1 MKKRIFASLLA
12 LVMAFSLLPVSA
24 MAASSTDL
32 DADVPELAKLG
43 DTYIQRRTPQQNEQG
58 GVKNSTISVPA
69 QNYSLVTNEPGTY
82 QRLPMAGN
90 NYAIYTPTN
99 YAVPATANVTV
110 SEEGIIGNCSF
121 TLGRKLYNGRYYPCL
136 QFDYKALQEGTV
148 TVTLHYYYNYA
159 LQNTVNGTVWWKEDA
174 TFTVTVG
181 EQVKPTGKPVVSNFT
196 DEISLKCIDNSAH
209 DASADFD
216 DSSVTGGYSFGDIIN
231 NDGANALFPIDEF
244 PWMCV
249 MTFNTR
255 AYLDAYN
262 SVLSTRYD
270 THYLAENQD
279 AEKTFTFYSRGNKKW
294 SYDSKALP
302 VVINI
307 THVEP
312 TPKPDVPDTPNGD
325 QIIEDLGDA
334 VKDAVKVECVNETG
348 AHSAKTYDLTAGGI
362 GSITKP
368 TKNSAGKYTVNVT
381 IEADEYVKQYS
392 TYTGVSHNLK
402 TGAASSQTIALTYN
416 AANNKWEA
424 TGTAPYVT
432 FEVEHEET
440 PAKPNVNEIYKGGYS
455 DLDGNP
461 YVGEGG
467 SKEFAVILECNKDT
481 KHIYGFN
488 SLGLVDGGY
497 TLGNV
502 EPNTGANKTDYPY
515 TCTMTV
521 DYTKYME
528 QANKDIQEKHPADGE
543 HEIVGTETTREIVW
557 YYNRASKSWSVL
569 AENDRAPIVIPVTC
583 EKAPDEDMLETAVEN
598 AVLYVDCETVNSHG
612 QQAIALDGYDKTTV
626 TTRPYTVAR
635 AGDKTATVT
644 ITDQQAYA
652 DQYKPDGA
660 AHTYDSEN
668 RSNRNTFTME
678 WKKGADGWNWYLK
691 GEPALIMTKCTPKP
705 TDDDVKKALDG
716 LEKGVQVTCVTEK
729 NNHGSETYAVKLG
742 LPKNWELGGET
753 NWNGHIGYEVEA
765 PTSSFVNL
773 FISKH
778 GTHTVKDGMPE
789 TLRWVIYW
797 DGSSWKAAAN
807 GNPAEIEVEHVNAPD
822 TYQVTVKNSA
832 ATNSGAGFYE
842 ADKTVTIYAGSRSN
856 YTFIGWTTS
865 SGVTFADAS
874 KADTTFKMPAKAV
887 EVTANWKY
895 TGSDSDNDKD
905 DDYTLKYV
913 TNGGKVISSETKSR
927 SWVKDYEDLPTPTRS
942 GYRFE
947 GWYYDTR
954 LTDKVTDDVKV
965 NKTVVTLYARWSSS
979 ETPGMLND
987 EDHFAYVQ
995 GYSDGNVH
1003 PYGLISRAETT
1014 TIFFRLLTDEVRDDN
1029 LLTSNTY
1036 TDVTNDYWAN
1046 TAISTMTGLGIVQGR
1061 SATTFDPKAPITRAQ
1076 FAAICARFDTGVSSG
1091 SRTFSD
1097 ISGHWAEKYIERAAE
1112 LGWIQG
1118 FADGTFR
1125 PDTYITRAQAMTM
1138 INRVLNRTP
1147 EDEEDLLEGM
1157 KVWPD
1162 CNPGDWFYLAVQ
1174 EATNSHDYKD
1184 RGGEVWTKLTRD
1196 PDWTRYER

>member
-1 MKKRIFASLLA
+1 MKRRILSSLMA
-12 LVMAFSLLPVSA
+12 LVLVFGLLPVSA
-24 MAASSTDL
+24 MAKASNWGADRPKSEIKSGYQIRNGETKSPSTNFILGNGDGQL
-32 DADVPELAKLG
+32 RTMPTGSENGQSFNASAYCGVTAVSSDPDVVEVKNYEIGTWRSSDSWNGKDCLQVNVGLKKAGSATVTITYYYTFSANANPFTNQNALWFKGTCYYTVKVIDPDEKPDKPTASDIERFRNYVNTTSSSKG
-43 DTYIQRRTPQQNEQG
+43 AVYMWCDTYDHHAWFDYVTEVEDAYTLG
-58 GVKNSTISVPA
+58 EVVKNDGSVLSAST
-69 QNYSLVTNEPGTY
+69 
-82 QRLPMAGN
+82 
-90 NYAIYTPTN
+90 
-99 YAVPATANVTV
+99 
-110 SEEGIIGNCSF
+110 
-121 TLGRKLYNGRYYPCL
+121 YP
-136 QFDYKALQEGTV
+136 
-148 TVTLHYYYNYA
+148 
-159 LQNTVNGTVWWKEDA
+159 W
-174 TFTVTVG
+174 
-181 EQVKPTGKPVVSNFT
+181 
-196 DEISLKCIDNSAH
+196 I
-209 DASADFD
+209 
-216 DSSVTGGYSFGDIIN
+216 
-231 NDGANALFPIDEF
+231 
-244 PWMCV
+244 CV
-249 MTFNTR
+249 MTLDANK
-255 AYLDAYN
+255 YLAAYN
-262 SVLSTRYD
+262 SGLGVQCG
-270 THYLAENQD
+270 THYLKDGQD
-279 AEKTFTFYSRGNKKW
+279 ATETATWYYNVELSKW
-294 SYDSKALP
+294 QYRSADAP
-302 VVINI
+302 VYIDI
-307 THVEP
+307 THTAP
-312 TPKPDVPDTPNGD
+312 TPKPDVPNTPNGD
-325 QIIEDLGDA
+325 QIITDLGNA
-334 VKDAVKVECVNETG
+334 VKDAVKVECANETG
-348 AHSAKTYDLTAGGI
+348 AHPTRTYDLTAGDI
-362 GSITKP
+362 GSITAP
-368 TKNSAGKYTVNVT
+368 AKNSDGKYTVNVT
-381 IEADEYVKQYS
+381 IKADEYVKQYS
-392 TYTGVSHNLK
+392 TDTGVSHNLK

-416 AANNKWEA
+416 AAGGKWKA
-424 TGTAPYVT
+424 TGPAPYVT
-432 FEVEHEET
+432 FKVEHEGI
-440 PAKPNVNEIYKGGYS
+440 PAKPDVDTIYKDEYL
-455 DLDGNP
+455 DPDGNP

-467 SKEFAVILECNKDT
+467 SKEFAVILKCNKVT

-497 TLGNV
+497 TLGDVVDN
-502 EPNTGANKTDYPY
+502 EDENTKTAYPY

-521 DYTKYME
+521 DYTKYVD
-528 QANKDIQEKHPADGE
+528 QANRDYQGEDGE
-543 HEIVGTETTREIVW
+543 HEIVAGTKTTREIVW
-557 YYNRASKSWSVL
+557 YYNRASKSWIVL

-583 EKAPDEDMLETAVEN
+583 EKAPDEGMLETAVEN
-598 AVLYVDCETVNSHG
+598 AKLYVDCETVNSHG
-612 QQAIALDGYDKTTV
+612 QQEIALNGYDKTTV

-635 AGDKTATVT
+635 TDKTATVT
-644 ITDQQAYA
+644 ITKPQAYA
-652 DQYKPDGA
+652 DQYKPDG
-660 AHTYDSEN
+660 HIYDSEN
-668 RSNRNTFTME
+668 RNNRDTFTME
-678 WKKGADGWNWYLK
+678 WKKGEGGWNWYLK

-705 TDDDVKKALDG
+705 TEDDVKTALG
-716 LEKGVQVTCVTEK
+716 KLEKGVQVTCVTKK

-753 NWNGHIGYEVEA
+753 NWNGHIGYEVET

-778 GTHTVKDGMPE
+778 GTHTVKVGMPE
-789 TLRWVIYW
+789 MLRWVIYW
-797 DGSSWKAAAN
+797 DGSSWKAAAHD
-807 GNPAEIEVEHVNAPD
+807 NPAAIEVEHVNAPD
-822 TYQVTVKNSA
+822 TYQVTVKNST

-842 ADKTVTIYAGSRSN
+842 ADKTVTIHAGSRSN

-865 SGVTFADAS
+865 SGVTFANAA

-887 EVTANWKY
+887 EVTANWRY

-927 SWVKDYEDLPTPTRS
+927 SWVKDYEDLPTPIRS

-1147 EDEEDLLEGM
+1147 EDEEDLLKGM

>member
-1 MKKRIFASLLA
+1 MKRRILSSLMA
-12 LVMAFSLLPVSA
+12 LVLVFGLLPVST
-24 MAASSTDL
+24 MAASV
-32 DADVPELAKLG
+32 DATIVRTSLG
-43 DTYIQRRTPQQNEQG
+43 DAVLEKGTPRSSSYLRNINVG
-58 GVKNSTISVPA
+58 SIDK
-69 QNYSLVTNEPGTY
+69 VTNEPGLW
-82 QRLPMAGN
+82 QRLPRNTLVG
-90 NYAIYTPTN
+90 YGTVTPVN
-99 YAVPATANVTV
+99 YAVPKTGSVEV
-110 SEEGIIGNCSF
+110 SNPGVIGNCSF
-121 TLGRKLYNGRYYPCL
+121 SLEYWTGGGYTNVPCL
-136 QFDYKALQEGTV
+136 QFNYKALEVGTTKV
-148 TVTLHYYYNYA
+148 TVTYYYNYG
-159 LQNTVNGTVWWKEDA
+159 LINIPDGRTWYKETA

-196 DEISLKCIDNSAH
+196 DEISLKCIDDSAH

-216 DSSVTGGYSFGDIIN
+216 DRSVTGGYSFGDIIN

-262 SVLSTRYD
+262 SVLSSNYG

-302 VVINI
+302 VVIDI

-312 TPKPDVPDTPNGD
+312 TPEPDVPNKPNGD
-325 QIIEDLGDA
+325 QIIADLGDA
-334 VKDAVKVECVNETG
+334 VKGAVKVECVNKTG
-348 AHSAKTYDLTAGGI
+348 THSAKTYDLTAGDI
-362 GSITKP
+362 GSITEP
-368 TKNSAGKYTVNVT
+368 TKNSDDKYTVNVT

-392 TYTGVSHNLK
+392 TDTGVSHNLK
-402 TGAASSQTIALTYN
+402 TGAASSQTITLTYN
-416 AANNKWEA
+416 ATDGKWEA

-432 FEVEHEET
+432 FKVEHEGI
-440 PAKPNVNEIYKGGYS
+440 PAKPDVDTIYKDEY
-455 DLDGNP
+455 LDPDGHP

-467 SKEFAVILECNKDT
+467 SEKFAVILECNKVT

-497 TLGNV
+497 TLGDV

-521 DYTKYME
+521 YYTKYME

-543 HEIVGTETTREIVW
+543 HEIVAGTEMTREIVW
-557 YYNRASKSWSVL
+557 YYNRTSKWSVL

-583 EKAPDEDMLETAVEN
+583 EKDPDVDKLETAVEN
-598 AVLYVDCETVNSHG
+598 AELYVDCETVDSHG
-612 QQAIALDGYDKTTV
+612 RQAIALNGYNKTTV
-626 TTRPYTVAR
+626 TTKPYTVAR
-635 AGDKTATVT
+635 TDKTATVI

-660 AHTYDSEN
+660 AHTYDREN
-668 RSNRNTFTME
+668 PSNHDRFTME
-678 WKKGADGWNWYLK
+678 WKKGEGGWNWYLK
-691 GEPALIMTKCTPKP
+691 GEPALIMTKCTPVP
-705 TDDDVKKALDG
+705 TEDDVKKALDG
-716 LEKGVQVTCVTEK
+716 LEKGVRVTCVTEK

-742 LPKNWELGGET
+742 LPENWRLGEET

-765 PTSSFVNL
+765 PTSSFVKL

-797 DGSSWKAAAN
+797 DGSSWKAAAH

-822 TYQVTVKNSA
+822 TYQVTVKNST

-842 ADKTVTIYAGSRSN
+842 ADKTVTIHAGSRSN

-865 SGVTFADAS
+865 SGVTFADAA

>member
-1 MKKRIFASLLA
+1 MKRRILSSLMA
-12 LVMAFSLLPVSA
+12 LVLVFGLLPVSA
-24 MAASSTDL
+24 MAASV
-32 DADVPELAKLG
+32 DATIVRTSLG
-43 DTYIQRRTPQQNEQG
+43 DAVLEKGTPRSSSYLRNINVG
-58 GVKNSTISVPA
+58 SIDK
-69 QNYSLVTNEPGTY
+69 VTNEPGLW
-82 QRLPMAGN
+82 QRLPRNTLVG
-90 NYAIYTPTN
+90 YGTVTPVN
-99 YAVPATANVTV
+99 YAVPKTGSVEV
-110 SEEGIIGNCSF
+110 SNPGVIGNCSF
-121 TLGRKLYNGRYYPCL
+121 SLEYWTGGGYTNVPCL
-136 QFDYKALQEGTV
+136 QFNYKALEVGTTKV
-148 TVTLHYYYNYA
+148 TVTYYYNYG
-159 LQNTVNGTVWWKEDA
+159 LINIPNGRTWYKETA

-196 DEISLKCIDNSAH
+196 DEISLKCIDDSAH

-216 DSSVTGGYSFGDIIN
+216 DSSVTEGYSFGDIIN

-262 SVLSTRYD
+262 SVLSSNYG

-294 SYDSKALP
+294 SYDSEALP
-302 VVINI
+302 VVIDI

-312 TPKPDVPDTPNGD
+312 TPGTVPEKPDADN
-325 QIIEDLGDA
+325 L
-334 VKDAVKVECVNETG
+334 
-348 AHSAKTYDLTAGGI
+348 YR
-362 GSITKP
+362 
-368 TKNSAGKYTVNVT
+368 GKYVDSEGNVY
-381 IEADEYVKQYS
+381 E
-392 TYTGVSHNLK
+392 N
-402 TGAASSQTIALTYN
+402 
-416 AANNKWEA
+416 A
-424 TGTAPYVT
+424 TGIT
-432 FEVEHEET
+432 
-440 PAKPNVNEIYKGGYS
+440 
-455 DLDGNP
+455 D
-461 YVGEGG
+461 
-467 SKEFAVILECNKDT
+467 FAVVLQCERVTND
-481 KHIYGFN
+481 HIYGFRN
-488 SLGLVDGGY
+488 LSLVPDGY
-497 TLGNV
+497 TLGDVVDN
-502 EPNTGANKTDYPY
+502 EEENTKTAYPY

-521 DYTKYME
+521 DYTKYVD
-528 QANKDIQEKHPADGE
+528 QANRDYQGEDGE
-543 HEIVGTETTREIVW
+543 HEIVAGTKTTREIVW
-557 YYNRASKSWSVL
+557 YYNRASKSWIVL

-583 EKAPDEDMLETAVEN
+583 EKAPDADMLETAVEN
-598 AVLYVDCETVNSHG
+598 AKLYVDCETVDSHNR
-612 QQAIALDGYDKTTV
+612 QAIALNGYDKATV
-626 TTRPYTVAR
+626 TTKPYMVVCT
-635 AGDKTATVT
+635 DKTATVT
-644 ITDQQAYA
+644 ITDQKAYA
-652 DQYKPDGA
+652 DQYKPGGA
-660 AHTYDSEN
+660 AHTYDSGN
-668 RSNRNTFTME
+668 QSNRNTFNME

-691 GEPALIMTKCTPKP
+691 GEPALIMTTCTPKP
-705 TDDDVKKALDG
+705 TDDDVKTALDG
-716 LEKGVQVTCVTEK
+716 LEKDVRVTCVTKK

-742 LPKNWELGGET
+742 LPENWRLGEET

-773 FISKH
+773 FSSKH
-778 GTHTVKDGMPE
+778 GKHTVKDGMPE

-797 DGSSWKAAAN
+797 DGSSWKAAAHD
-807 GNPAEIEVEHVNAPD
+807 NPAAIEVEHVNAPD
-822 TYQVTVKNSA
+822 TYQVTVKNST

-842 ADKTVTIYAGSRSN
+842 ADKTVTIHAGSRSN

-874 KADTTFKMPAKAV
+874 RADTTFKMPAKAV

-965 NKTVVTLYARWSSS
+965 NRTVVTLYARWSSS

-1036 TDVTNDYWAN
+1036 TDVPDDYWAN

-1076 FAAICARFDTGVSSG
+1076 FAAICARFDTGKSNGTQSF
-1091 SRTFSD
+1091 TD
-1097 ISGHWAEKYIERAAE
+1097 IKGHWAEKYIERAAE
-1112 LGWIQG
+1112 LGWIKG
-1118 FADGTFR
+1118 FEDGTFR

-1138 INRVLNRTP
+1138 INRVLNRIP
-1147 EDEEDLLEGM
+1147 EDESDLLPGM
-1157 KVWPD
+1157 NVWPD

-1174 EATNSHDYKD
+1174 EATNSHDFEHKAGNY
-1184 RGGEVWTKLTRD
+1184 ETWTRLTKD

>member
-1 MKKRIFASLLA
+1 MKRRILSSLMA
-12 LVMAFSLLPVSA
+12 LMLVFGLLPVSA
-24 MAASSTDL
+24 MAEAGDWDPLTNPDNVKGYYGGEDYRGSGTTQFTIGAGIGQLKVMPTLDTLHVSYNAMAYCGAKAVSS
-32 DADVPELAKLG
+32 APDVVEVSTKDG
-43 DTYIQRRTPQQNEQG
+43 HQDIVIGKWQG
-58 GVKNSTISVPA
+58 GDWDNADCLQVNVNPKKAGTATVTITFYYTFSQSDNPI
-69 QNYSLVTNEPGTY
+69 TNENAKWFSGTCYYTVKVVDPDANKPAKPGKSAIDSFWELSTGCAV
-82 QRLPMAGN
+82 RLDCGRVEDHYALYVRSNDGN
-90 NYAIYTPTN
+90 NNLSYWGN
-99 YAVPATANVTV
+99 YELGEVAANP
-110 SEEGIIGNCSF
+110 GN
-121 TLGRKLYNGRYYPCL
+121 LGMGKDNYPWVCPMTIDASGFL
-136 QFDYKALQEGTV
+136 E
-148 TVTLHYYYNYA
+148 YYNYGYPGHEGYA
-159 LQNTVNGTVWWKEDA
+159 KTEGVHMLADGQEDPTVYWFWDKKDNIWKFNPSDAPVEIEITCPDLPSED
-174 TFTVTVG
+174 
-181 EQVKPTGKPVVSNFT
+181 
-196 DEISLKCIDNSAH
+196 
-209 DASADFD
+209 
-216 DSSVTGGYSFGDIIN
+216 DII
-231 NDGANALFPIDEF
+231 DE
-244 PWMCV
+244 
-249 MTFNTR
+249 
-255 AYLDAYN
+255 LG
-262 SVLSTRYD
+262 
-270 THYLAENQD
+270 EN
-279 AEKTFTFYSRGNKKW
+279 
-294 SYDSKALP
+294 
-302 VVINI
+302 
-307 THVEP
+307 
-312 TPKPDVPDTPNGD
+312 
-325 QIIEDLGDA
+325 
-334 VKDAVKVECVNETG
+334 AVKVECETDSTKHPAKFYELTKDSLTIPELPSWSDSKGYYIDVAVAADDYVDDYETAYGNHTLKNE
-348 AHSAKTYDLTAGGI
+348 S
-362 GSITKP
+362 P
-368 TKNSAGKYTVNVT
+368 
-381 IEADEYVKQYS
+381 
-392 TYTGVSHNLK
+392 
-402 TGAASSQTIALTYN
+402 QTITLYYDKDTP
-416 AANNKWEA
+416 KWSPSDDA
-424 TGTAPYVT
+424 TAPYVT
-432 FEVEHEET
+432 FEVKHEGI
-440 PAKPNVNEIYKGGYS
+440 PAKPDVDTIYKDKYL
-455 DLDGNP
+455 DPDGNP
-461 YVGEGG
+461 YVGEDG
-467 SKEFAVILECNKDT
+467 SKEFAVILKCNKVT

-497 TLGNV
+497 TLGDVVDN
-502 EPNTGANKTDYPY
+502 EDENTKTAYPY

-521 DYTKYME
+521 DYTKYVD
-528 QANKDIQEKHPADGE
+528 QANRDYQGEDGE
-543 HEIVGTETTREIVW
+543 HEIVAGTKTTREIVW
-557 YYNRASKSWSVL
+557 YYNRASKSWIVL

-583 EKAPDEDMLETAVEN
+583 EKAPDADMLETAVEN
-598 AVLYVDCETVNSHG
+598 AKLYVDCETVDSHNR
-612 QQAIALDGYDKTTV
+612 QAIALNGYDKATV
-626 TTRPYTVAR
+626 TTKPYMVVCT
-635 AGDKTATVT
+635 DKTATVT
-644 ITDQQAYA
+644 ITDQKAYA
-652 DQYKPDGA
+652 DQYKPGGA
-660 AHTYDSEN
+660 AHTYDSGN
-668 RSNRNTFTME
+668 QSNRNTFNME

-691 GEPALIMTKCTPKP
+691 GEPALIMTTCTPKP

-716 LEKGVQVTCVTEK
+716 LEKDVRVTCVTEK

-742 LPKNWELGGET
+742 LPENWRLGEET

-765 PTSSFVNL
+765 PTSSFVKL

-797 DGSSWKAAAN
+797 DGSSWKAAAH

-822 TYQVTVKNSA
+822 TYQVTVKNST

-842 ADKTVTIYAGSRSN
+842 ADKTVTIHAGSRSN
-856 YTFIGWTTS
+856 YTFIGWTTR

-874 KADTTFKMPAKAV
+874 RADTTFKMPAKAV

-1112 LGWIQG
+1112 LSWIQG

-1162 CNPGDWFYLAVQ
+1162 CNPSDWFYLAVQ

>member
-1 MKKRIFASLLA
+1 MKRRILSSLMA
-12 LVMAFSLLPVSA
+12 LVLVFGLLPVSA
-24 MAASSTDL
+24 MAKASNWGADRPKSEIKSGYQIRNGETKSPSTNFILGNGDGQL
-32 DADVPELAKLG
+32 RTMPTGSENGQSFNASAYCGVTAVSSDPDVVEVKNYEIGTWRSSDSWNGKDCLQVNVGLKKAGSATVTITYYYTFSANANPFTNQNALWFKGTCYYTVKVIDPDEKPDKPTASDIERFRNYVNTTSSSKG
-43 DTYIQRRTPQQNEQG
+43 AVYMWCDTYDHHAWFDYVTEVEDAYTLG
-58 GVKNSTISVPA
+58 EVVKNDGSVLSAST
-69 QNYSLVTNEPGTY
+69 
-82 QRLPMAGN
+82 
-90 NYAIYTPTN
+90 
-99 YAVPATANVTV
+99 
-110 SEEGIIGNCSF
+110 
-121 TLGRKLYNGRYYPCL
+121 YP
-136 QFDYKALQEGTV
+136 
-148 TVTLHYYYNYA
+148 
-159 LQNTVNGTVWWKEDA
+159 W
-174 TFTVTVG
+174 
-181 EQVKPTGKPVVSNFT
+181 
-196 DEISLKCIDNSAH
+196 I
-209 DASADFD
+209 
-216 DSSVTGGYSFGDIIN
+216 
-231 NDGANALFPIDEF
+231 
-244 PWMCV
+244 CV
-249 MTFNTR
+249 MTLDANK
-255 AYLDAYN
+255 YLAAYN
-262 SVLSTRYD
+262 SGLGVQCG
-270 THYLAENQD
+270 THYLKDGQD
-279 AEKTFTFYSRGNKKW
+279 ATETATWYYNVELSKW
-294 SYDSKALP
+294 QYRSADAP
-302 VVINI
+302 VYIDI
-307 THVEP
+307 THTAP
-312 TPKPDVPDTPNGD
+312 TPKPDVPNTPNGD
-325 QIIEDLGDA
+325 QIITDLGNA
-334 VKDAVKVECVNETG
+334 VKDAVKVECANETG
-348 AHSAKTYDLTAGGI
+348 AHPTRTYDLTAGDI
-362 GSITKP
+362 GSITAP
-368 TKNSAGKYTVNVT
+368 AKNSDGKYTVNVT
-381 IEADEYVKQYS
+381 IKADEYVKQYS
-392 TYTGVSHNLK
+392 TDTGVSHNLK

-416 AANNKWEA
+416 AAGGKWKA
-424 TGTAPYVT
+424 TGPAPYVT
-432 FEVEHEET
+432 FKVEHEGI
-440 PAKPNVNEIYKGGYS
+440 PAKPDVDTIYKDEYL
-455 DLDGNP
+455 DPDGNP

-467 SKEFAVILECNKDT
+467 SKEFAVILKCNKVT

-497 TLGNV
+497 TLGDVVDN
-502 EPNTGANKTDYPY
+502 EDENTKTAYPY

-521 DYTKYME
+521 DYTKYVD
-528 QANKDIQEKHPADGE
+528 QANRDYQGEDGE
-543 HEIVGTETTREIVW
+543 HEIVAGTKTTREIVW
-557 YYNRASKSWSVL
+557 YYNRASKSWIVL

-583 EKAPDEDMLETAVEN
+583 EKAPDEGMLETAVEN
-598 AVLYVDCETVNSHG
+598 AKLYVDCETVNSHG
-612 QQAIALDGYDKTTV
+612 QQAIALNGYDKTTV

-635 AGDKTATVT
+635 TDKTATVT
-644 ITDQQAYA
+644 ITKPQAYA
-652 DQYKPDGA
+652 DQYKPDG
-660 AHTYDSEN
+660 HIYDSEN
-668 RSNRNTFTME
+668 RNNRDTFTME
-678 WKKGADGWNWYLK
+678 WKKGEGGWNWYLK

-705 TDDDVKKALDG
+705 TEDDVKTALG
-716 LEKGVQVTCVTEK
+716 KLEKGVQVTCVTKK

-753 NWNGHIGYEVEA
+753 NWNGHIGYEVET

-778 GTHTVKDGMPE
+778 GTHTVKVGMPE
-789 TLRWVIYW
+789 MLRWVIYW
-797 DGSSWKAAAN
+797 DGSSWKAAAHD
-807 GNPAEIEVEHVNAPD
+807 NPAAIEVEHVNAPD
-822 TYQVTVKNSA
+822 TYQVTVKNST

-842 ADKTVTIYAGSRSN
+842 ADKTVTIHAGSRSN

-865 SGVTFADAS
+865 SGVTFANAA

-887 EVTANWKY
+887 EVTANWRY

-1147 EDEEDLLEGM
+1147 EDEEDLLKGM

>member
-1 MKKRIFASLLA
+1 MKRRILSSLMA
-12 LVMAFSLLPVSA
+12 LVLVFGLLPVSA
-24 MAASSTDL
+24 MAASV
-32 DADVPELAKLG
+32 DATIVRTSLG
-43 DTYIQRRTPQQNEQG
+43 DAVLEKGTPRRSSYLRNINVG
-58 GVKNSTISVPA
+58 SIDK
-69 QNYSLVTNEPGTY
+69 VTNEPGLW
-82 QRLPMAGN
+82 QRLPRNTLVG
-90 NYAIYTPTN
+90 YGTVTPVN
-99 YAVPATANVTV
+99 YAVPKTGSVEV
-110 SEEGIIGNCSF
+110 SNPGVIGNCSF
-121 TLGRKLYNGRYYPCL
+121 SLEYWTGGGYTNVPCL
-136 QFDYKALQEGTV
+136 QFNYKALEVGTTKV
-148 TVTLHYYYNYA
+148 TVTYYYNYG
-159 LQNTVNGTVWWKEDA
+159 LINIPDGRTWYKETA

-196 DEISLKCIDNSAH
+196 DEISLKCIDDSAH

-216 DSSVTGGYSFGDIIN
+216 DSSVTEGYSFGDIIN

-262 SVLSTRYD
+262 SVLSSNYG

-302 VVINI
+302 VVIDI

-312 TPKPDVPDTPNGD
+312 TPEPDVPNAPNGEK
-325 QIIEDLGDA
+325 IITDLGDA
-334 VKDAVKVECVNETG
+334 VKGAVKVECVNETD
-348 AHSAKTYDLTAGGI
+348 AEAAKTYDLTAGDI
-362 GSITKP
+362 GSITEP
-368 TKNSAGKYTVNVT
+368 TKNSDDKYTVNVT

-392 TYTGVSHNLK
+392 TDTGVSHNLK
-402 TGAASSQTIALTYN
+402 TGAASSQTITLTYN
-416 AANNKWEA
+416 AAGGKWEA

-432 FEVEHEET
+432 FKVEHEGI
-440 PAKPNVNEIYKGGYS
+440 PAKPDVDTIYKDEYF
-455 DLDGNP
+455 DPDGNP

-467 SKEFAVILECNKDT
+467 SKEFAVILKCNKVT
-481 KHIYGFN
+481 NHIYGFN

-497 TLGNV
+497 TLGDVVDN
-502 EPNTGANKTDYPY
+502 EDENTKTAYPY

-521 DYTKYME
+521 DYTKYVD
-528 QANKDIQEKHPADGE
+528 QANRDYQGEDGE
-543 HEIVGTETTREIVW
+543 HEIVAGTKTTREIVW
-557 YYNRASKSWSVL
+557 YYNRASKSWIVL

-583 EKAPDEDMLETAVEN
+583 EKAPDADMLETAVEN
-598 AVLYVDCETVNSHG
+598 AKLYVDCETVDSHNR
-612 QQAIALDGYDKTTV
+612 QAIALNGYDKATV
-626 TTRPYTVAR
+626 TTKPYMVVCT
-635 AGDKTATVT
+635 DKTATVT
-644 ITDQQAYA
+644 ITDQKAYA
-652 DQYKPDGA
+652 DQYKPGGA
-660 AHTYDSEN
+660 AHTYDSGN
-668 RSNRNTFTME
+668 QSNRNTFNME

-691 GEPALIMTKCTPKP
+691 GEPALIMTTCTPKP
-705 TDDDVKKALDG
+705 TDDDVKTALDG
-716 LEKGVQVTCVTEK
+716 LEKDVRVTCVTKK

-742 LPKNWELGGET
+742 LPENWRLGEET

-765 PTSSFVNL
+765 PTSSFVKL

-797 DGSSWKAAAN
+797 DGSSWKAAAH

-822 TYQVTVKNSA
+822 TYQVTVKNST

-842 ADKTVTIYAGSRSN
+842 ADKTVTIHAGSRSN
-856 YTFIGWTTS
+856 YTFIGWTTR

-874 KADTTFKMPAKAV
+874 RADTTFKMPAKAV

-913 TNGGKVISSETKSR
+913 TNGGKAISSETKSR

-1196 PDWTRYER
+1196 PDWTRYEH

>member
-1 MKKRIFASLLA
+1 MKRRILSSLMA
-12 LVMAFSLLPVSA
+12 LVLVFGLLPVSA
-24 MAASSTDL
+24 MAASV
-32 DADVPELAKLG
+32 DATIVRTSLG
-43 DTYIQRRTPQQNEQG
+43 DAVLEKGTPRSSSYLRNINVG
-58 GVKNSTISVPA
+58 SIDK
-69 QNYSLVTNEPGTY
+69 VTNEPGLW
-82 QRLPMAGN
+82 QRLPRNTLVG
-90 NYAIYTPTN
+90 YGTVTPVN
-99 YAVPATANVTV
+99 YAVPKTGSVEV
-110 SEEGIIGNCSF
+110 SNPGVIGNCSF
-121 TLGRKLYNGRYYPCL
+121 SLEYWTGGGYTNVPCL
-136 QFDYKALQEGTV
+136 QFNYKALEVGTTKV
-148 TVTLHYYYNYA
+148 TVTYYYNYG
-159 LQNTVNGTVWWKEDA
+159 LINIPNGRTWYKETA

-196 DEISLKCIDNSAH
+196 DEISLKCIDDSAH

-216 DSSVTGGYSFGDIIN
+216 DSSVTEGYSFGDIIN

-262 SVLSTRYD
+262 SAFSSNYG

-294 SYDSKALP
+294 SYDSEALP
-302 VVINI
+302 VVIDI
-307 THVEP
+307 THVAP
-312 TPKPDVPDTPNGD
+312 TPGTVPEKPDADN
-325 QIIEDLGDA
+325 L
-334 VKDAVKVECVNETG
+334 
-348 AHSAKTYDLTAGGI
+348 YR
-362 GSITKP
+362 
-368 TKNSAGKYTVNVT
+368 GKYVDSEGNVY
-381 IEADEYVKQYS
+381 E
-392 TYTGVSHNLK
+392 N
-402 TGAASSQTIALTYN
+402 
-416 AANNKWEA
+416 A
-424 TGTAPYVT
+424 TGIT
-432 FEVEHEET
+432 
-440 PAKPNVNEIYKGGYS
+440 
-455 DLDGNP
+455 D
-461 YVGEGG
+461 
-467 SKEFAVILECNKDT
+467 FAVVLQCERVTND
-481 KHIYGFN
+481 HIYGFRKL
-488 SLGLVDGGY
+488 SLVPDGY
-497 TLGNV
+497 TLGDVVDN
-502 EPNTGANKTDYPY
+502 EDENTKTAYPY

-521 DYTKYME
+521 DYTKYVD
-528 QANKDIQEKHPADGE
+528 QANKDYQGEDGE
-543 HEIVGTETTREIVW
+543 HEIVAGTETTREIVW
-557 YYNRASKSWSVL
+557 YYNRASESWIVL
-569 AENDRAPIVIPVTC
+569 DKNDQAPIVIPVTC
-583 EKAPDEDMLETAVEN
+583 EKAPDADMLETAVEN
-598 AVLYVDCETVNSHG
+598 AELYVGCETVNSHDR
-612 QQAIALDGYDKTTV
+612 QAIALNGYDKTTV
-626 TTRPYTVAR
+626 TTRPYTVVR
-635 AGDKTATVT
+635 TDKTATVT
-644 ITDQQAYA
+644 ITNQQAYA

-660 AHTYDSEN
+660 AHTYDSGN
-668 RSNRNTFTME
+668 QNNRNTFTME
-678 WKKGADGWNWYLK
+678 WKKGEDGWNWYLK
-691 GEPALIMTKCTPKP
+691 GKPALIMTKCTPVP
-705 TDDDVKKALDG
+705 TADDVKTALDG
-716 LEKGVQVTCVTEK
+716 LEKDVRVTCVTKK

-742 LPKNWELGGET
+742 LPENWELGGKVD
-753 NWNGHIGYEVEA
+753 WGHIGYEVEA

-773 FISKH
+773 FSSEH
-778 GTHTVKDGMPE
+778 GKHTVKDGMPE

-807 GNPAEIEVEHVNAPD
+807 DNPPAIEVEHVNAPD

-842 ADKTVTIYAGSRSN
+842 ADKTVTIHAGSRSN

-865 SGVTFADAS
+865 SGVKFANAA
-874 KADTTFKMPAKAV
+874 KAETTFKMPAKAV

-942 GYRFE
+942 GYHFE

>member
-1 MKKRIFASLLA
+1 MKRRILSSLMA
-12 LVMAFSLLPVSA
+12 LVLAFGLLPVSA
-24 MAASSTDL
+24 MAKASNWGADRPKSEIKSGYQIRNGETKSPSTNFILGNGDGQL
-32 DADVPELAKLG
+32 RTMPTGSENGQSFNASAYCGVTAVSSDPDVVEVKNYEIGTWRSSDSWNGKDCLQVNVGLKKAGSATVTITYYYTFSANANPFTNQNALWFKGTCYYTVKVIDPDEKPDKPTASDIERFRNYVNTTSSSKG
-43 DTYIQRRTPQQNEQG
+43 AVYMWCDTYDHHAWFDYVTEVEDAYTLG
-58 GVKNSTISVPA
+58 EVVKNDGSVLSAST
-69 QNYSLVTNEPGTY
+69 
-82 QRLPMAGN
+82 
-90 NYAIYTPTN
+90 
-99 YAVPATANVTV
+99 
-110 SEEGIIGNCSF
+110 
-121 TLGRKLYNGRYYPCL
+121 YP
-136 QFDYKALQEGTV
+136 
-148 TVTLHYYYNYA
+148 
-159 LQNTVNGTVWWKEDA
+159 W
-174 TFTVTVG
+174 
-181 EQVKPTGKPVVSNFT
+181 
-196 DEISLKCIDNSAH
+196 I
-209 DASADFD
+209 
-216 DSSVTGGYSFGDIIN
+216 
-231 NDGANALFPIDEF
+231 
-244 PWMCV
+244 CV
-249 MTFNTR
+249 MTLDANK
-255 AYLDAYN
+255 YLAAYN
-262 SVLSTRYD
+262 SELGAKYG
-270 THYLAENQD
+270 THYLKDGQNATETATWYYNVELSKWQYRSTD
-279 AEKTFTFYSRGNKKW
+279 APIYI
-294 SYDSKALP
+294 D
-302 VVINI
+302 I
-307 THVEP
+307 THTAP
-312 TPKPDVPDTPNGD
+312 TPKPDVPNTPNGD
-325 QIIEDLGDA
+325 QIIADLGDA

-348 AHSAKTYDLTAGGI
+348 AHSAKTYHLTAGDI
-362 GSITKP
+362 GSITEP
-368 TKNSAGKYTVNVT
+368 TKNSDGKYTVNVT
-381 IEADEYVKQYS
+381 IKADEYVKQYS
-392 TYTGVSHNLK
+392 TDIGVSHNLK
-402 TGAASSQTIALTYN
+402 TGAASSQTITLTYN
-416 AANNKWEA
+416 AAGGKWEA
-424 TGTAPYVT
+424 TGPAPYVT
-432 FEVEHEET
+432 FEVEHEGI
-440 PAKPNVNEIYKGGYS
+440 PAQPDVDKIYKGGYS
-455 DLDGNP
+455 DPDGNP

-467 SKEFAVILECNKDT
+467 SKKFAVILECNKVP

-521 DYTKYME
+521 DYTKYVE
-528 QANKDIQEKHPADGE
+528 QANKDYQGEDGE
-543 HEIVGTETTREIVW
+543 HEIVAGTETTREIVW
-557 YYNRASKSWSVL
+557 YYNSTSKWSVL

-583 EKAPDEDMLETAVEN
+583 EKAPDVDTLETAVEN
-598 AVLYVDCETVNSHG
+598 AELYVDCETVNSHNR
-612 QQAIALDGYDKTTV
+612 QAIALNGYDKTTV
-626 TTRPYTVAR
+626 TTKPYMVVRT
-635 AGDKTATVT
+635 DKTATVT
-644 ITDQQAYA
+644 ITNQQAYA

-660 AHTYDSEN
+660 AHTYDSAN
-668 RSNRNTFTME
+668 RNNRNTFTME
-678 WKKGADGWNWYLK
+678 WKKGEDGWNWYLK
-691 GEPALIMTKCTPKP
+691 GDPALIMTKCKPEP
-705 TDDDVKKALDG
+705 TDDDVKTALDG
-716 LEKGVQVTCVTEK
+716 LEKGVRVTCVTEK

-742 LPKNWELGGET
+742 LPENWELGGEVD
-753 NWNGHIGYEVEA
+753 WNGHIGYEVET

-789 TLRWVIYW
+789 MLRWVIYW
-797 DGSSWKAAAN
+797 DGSNWKAAAHDT
-807 GNPAEIEVEHVNAPD
+807 PAAIEVEHVNAPD
-822 TYQVTVKNSA
+822 TYQVTVKNST

-842 ADKTVTIYAGSRSN
+842 ADKTVTIHAGSRSN

-865 SGVTFADAS
+865 SGVTFANAA

-887 EVTANWKY
+887 EVTANWRY

-1147 EDEEDLLEGM
+1147 EDEEDLLKGM

>member
-1 MKKRIFASLLA
+1 MKRRILSSLMA
-12 LVMAFSLLPVSA
+12 LVLVFGLLPVST
-24 MAASSTDL
+24 MAASV
-32 DADVPELAKLG
+32 DATIVRTSLG
-43 DTYIQRRTPQQNEQG
+43 DAVLEKGTPRSSSYLRNINVG
-58 GVKNSTISVPA
+58 SIDK
-69 QNYSLVTNEPGTY
+69 VTNEPGLW
-82 QRLPMAGN
+82 QRLPRNTLVG
-90 NYAIYTPTN
+90 YGTVTPVN
-99 YAVPATANVTV
+99 YAVPKTGSVEV
-110 SEEGIIGNCSF
+110 SNPGVIGNCSF
-121 TLGRKLYNGRYYPCL
+121 SLEYWTGGGYTNVPCL
-136 QFDYKALQEGTV
+136 QFNYKALEVGTTKV
-148 TVTLHYYYNYA
+148 TVTYYYNYG
-159 LQNTVNGTVWWKEDA
+159 LINIPDGRTWYKETA

-196 DEISLKCIDNSAH
+196 DEISLKCIDDSAH

-216 DSSVTGGYSFGDIIN
+216 DRSVTGGYSFGDIIN

-262 SVLSTRYD
+262 SVLSSNYG

-302 VVINI
+302 VVIDI

-312 TPKPDVPDTPNGD
+312 TPEPDVPNKPNGD
-325 QIIEDLGDA
+325 QIIADLGDA
-334 VKDAVKVECVNETG
+334 VKDAVKVECVNEIG
-348 AHSAKTYDLTAGGI
+348 AHPAETYDLTAGGI
-362 GSITKP
+362 GSITEP
-368 TKNSAGKYTVNVT
+368 TKNPEGKYTVNVT
-381 IEADEYVKQYS
+381 IEADEYVTKYS
-392 TYTGVSHNLK
+392 TDTGVSHNLK
-402 TGAASSQTIALTYN
+402 TGAASSQTITLTYN
-416 AANNKWEA
+416 ATDGKWEA

-432 FEVEHEET
+432 FKVEHEGI
-440 PAKPNVNEIYKGGYS
+440 PAQPDVNEIYKGGYS
-455 DLDGNP
+455 DPDGNP

-467 SKEFAVILECNKDT
+467 SEKFAVILKCNKDT

-497 TLGNV
+497 TLGDV

-521 DYTKYME
+521 YYTKYME

-543 HEIVGTETTREIVW
+543 HEIVAGTETTREIVW
-557 YYNRASKSWSVL
+557 YYNRTSKSWSVL

-583 EKAPDEDMLETAVEN
+583 EKAPDEGMLETAVEN
-598 AVLYVDCETVNSHG
+598 AKLYVDCETVDSHG
-612 QQAIALDGYDKTTV
+612 RQAIALNGYNKTTV
-626 TTRPYTVAR
+626 TTKPYTVAR
-635 AGDKTATVT
+635 TDKTATVI

-660 AHTYDSEN
+660 AHTYDREN
-668 RSNRNTFTME
+668 PSNHDRFTME
-678 WKKGADGWNWYLK
+678 WKKGEGGWNWYLK
-691 GEPALIMTKCTPKP
+691 GEPALIMTKCTPVP
-705 TDDDVKKALDG
+705 TEDDVKKALDG
-716 LEKGVQVTCVTEK
+716 LEKGVRVTCVTEK

-742 LPKNWELGGET
+742 LPENWRLGEET

-765 PTSSFVNL
+765 PTSSFVKL

-778 GTHTVKDGMPE
+778 GTHTVKDGMPG

-797 DGSSWKAAAN
+797 DGSSWKAAAH

-822 TYQVTVKNSA
+822 TYQVTVKNST

-842 ADKTVTIYAGSRSN
+842 ADKTVTIHAGSRSN

-865 SGVTFADAS
+865 SGVTFADAA

>member
-1 MKKRIFASLLA
+1 MKRRILSSLMA
-12 LVMAFSLLPVSA
+12 LVLVFGLLPVSA
-24 MAASSTDL
+24 MAASSASVTVDEGTL
-32 DADVPELAKLG
+32 LGTELVQG
-43 DTYIQRRTPQQNEQG
+43 TPQSYTQSPVDGAQDYNYVNKSVGDE
-58 GVKNSTISVPA
+58 GVWA
-69 QNYSLVTNEPGTY
+69 
-82 QRLPMAGN
+82 RLPRLASRYIPSK
-90 NYAIYTPTN
+90 YAIPKTGS
-99 YAVPATANVTV
+99 VVV
-110 SEEGIIGNCSF
+110 SQDGIIGDCSF
-121 TLGRKLYNGRYYPCL
+121 TLEETTVSGYSGTYPAIAFKFNTLKPGR
-136 QFDYKALQEGTV
+136 V
-148 TVTLHYYYNYA
+148 TVKLTYYYYYGA
-159 LQNTVNGTVWWKEDA
+159 LGYDWVKENA
-174 TFTVTVG
+174 TFTVNV
-181 EQVKPTGKPVVSNFT
+181 VDPDANKPDKPTASDIKRFRNYVNSTSSSKGAVYMWCDTYGHHAWFNYVTEVEDAYTLGEVV
-196 DEISLKCIDNSAH
+196 K
-209 DASADFD
+209 
-216 DSSVTGGYSFGDIIN
+216 
-231 NDGANALFPIDEF
+231 NDGTVLSASTY
-244 PWMCV
+244 PWICV
-249 MTFNTR
+249 MTLDANK
-255 AYLDAYN
+255 YLAAYN
-262 SVLSTRYD
+262 SELGAKYG
-270 THYLAENQD
+270 THYLKDGQNATETATWYYNAELSKWQYRSDD
-279 AEKTFTFYSRGNKKW
+279 APIYM
-294 SYDSKALP
+294 D
-302 VVINI
+302 I
-307 THVEP
+307 THTAP
-312 TPKPDVPDTPNGD
+312 TPKPDVPNKPNGD
-325 QIIEDLGDA
+325 QIIADLGDA
-334 VKDAVKVECVNETG
+334 VKDAVKVECVNKIDAE
-348 AHSAKTYDLTAGGI
+348 AAETYDLTAGGI
-362 GSITKP
+362 GSITEP
-368 TKNSAGKYTVNVT
+368 TKNSDDKYTVNVT

-392 TYTGVSHNLK
+392 TDTGVSHNLK
-402 TGAASSQTIALTYN
+402 TGAASSQTITLTYN
-416 AANNKWEA
+416 ATDGKWEA

-432 FEVEHEET
+432 FKVEHEGI
-440 PAKPNVNEIYKGGYS
+440 PAKPDVDTIYKDEY
-455 DLDGNP
+455 LDPDGHP

-467 SKEFAVILECNKDT
+467 SEKFAVILECNKVT

-497 TLGNV
+497 TLGDV

-521 DYTKYME
+521 YYTKYME

-543 HEIVGTETTREIVW
+543 HEIVAGTETTREIVW
-557 YYNRASKSWSVL
+557 YYNRTSKWSVL

-583 EKAPDEDMLETAVEN
+583 EKDPDVDKLETAVEN
-598 AVLYVDCETVNSHG
+598 AELYVDCETVDSHG
-612 QQAIALDGYDKTTV
+612 RQAIALNGYDKTTV
-626 TTRPYTVAR
+626 TTRPYTVVR
-635 AGDKTATVT
+635 TDKTATVT
-644 ITDQQAYA
+644 ITDQKAYA
-652 DQYKPDGA
+652 DQYKPGGA
-660 AHTYDSEN
+660 AHTYDSGN
-668 RSNRNTFTME
+668 QSNRNTFNME

-691 GEPALIMTKCTPKP
+691 GEPALIMTKCTPVP
-705 TDDDVKKALDG
+705 TEDDVKKALDG

-778 GTHTVKDGMPE
+778 GTHTVKGGMPE

-807 GNPAEIEVEHVNAPD
+807 DNPAAIEVEHVNAPD

>member
-1 MKKRIFASLLA
+1 MKRRILSSLMA
-12 LVMAFSLLPVSA
+12 LVLVFGLLPVSA
-24 MAASSTDL
+24 MAASV
-32 DADVPELAKLG
+32 DATIVRTSLG
-43 DTYIQRRTPQQNEQG
+43 DAVLEKGTPRSSSYLRNINVG
-58 GVKNSTISVPA
+58 SIDK
-69 QNYSLVTNEPGTY
+69 VTNEPGLW
-82 QRLPMAGN
+82 QRLPRNTLVG
-90 NYAIYTPTN
+90 YGTVTPVN
-99 YAVPATANVTV
+99 YAVPKTGSVEV
-110 SEEGIIGNCSF
+110 SNPGVIGNCSF
-121 TLGRKLYNGRYYPCL
+121 SLEYWTGGGYTNVPCL
-136 QFDYKALQEGTV
+136 QFNYKALEVGTTKV
-148 TVTLHYYYNYA
+148 TVTYYYNYG
-159 LQNTVNGTVWWKEDA
+159 LINIPDGRTWYKETA

-196 DEISLKCIDNSAH
+196 DEISLKCIDDSAH

-216 DSSVTGGYSFGDIIN
+216 DSSVTEGYSFGDIIN

-262 SVLSTRYD
+262 SVLSSNYG

-302 VVINI
+302 VVIDI

-312 TPKPDVPDTPNGD
+312 TPEPDVPNTPNGD
-325 QIIEDLGDA
+325 QIIADLGDA

-348 AHSAKTYDLTAGGI
+348 AHSAKTYHLTAGDI
-362 GSITKP
+362 GSITEP
-368 TKNSAGKYTVNVT
+368 TKNSDGKYTVNVT
-381 IEADEYVKQYS
+381 IKADEYVKQYS
-392 TYTGVSHNLK
+392 TDIGVSHNLK
-402 TGAASSQTIALTYN
+402 TGAASSQTITLTYN
-416 AANNKWEA
+416 AAGGKWEA
-424 TGTAPYVT
+424 TGPAPYVT
-432 FEVEHEET
+432 FEVEHEGI
-440 PAKPNVNEIYKGGYS
+440 PAQPDVDKIYKGGYS
-455 DLDGNP
+455 DPDGNP

-467 SKEFAVILECNKDT
+467 SKKFAVILECNKVP

-521 DYTKYME
+521 DYTKYVE
-528 QANKDIQEKHPADGE
+528 QANKDYQGEDGE
-543 HEIVGTETTREIVW
+543 HEIVAGTETTREIVW
-557 YYNRASKSWSVL
+557 YYNSTSKWSVL

-583 EKAPDEDMLETAVEN
+583 EKAPDVDTLETAVEN
-598 AVLYVDCETVNSHG
+598 AELYVDCETVNSHNR
-612 QQAIALDGYDKTTV
+612 QAIALNGYDKTTV
-626 TTRPYTVAR
+626 TTKPYMVVRT
-635 AGDKTATVT
+635 DKTATVT
-644 ITDQQAYA
+644 ITNQQAYA

-660 AHTYDSEN
+660 AHTYDSAN
-668 RSNRNTFTME
+668 RNNRNTFTME
-678 WKKGADGWNWYLK
+678 WKKGEDGWNWYLK
-691 GEPALIMTKCTPKP
+691 GDPALIMTKCKPEP
-705 TDDDVKKALDG
+705 TDDDVKTALDG
-716 LEKGVQVTCVTEK
+716 LEKGVRVTCVTEK

-742 LPKNWELGGET
+742 LPENWELGGEVD
-753 NWNGHIGYEVEA
+753 WNGHIGYEVET

-789 TLRWVIYW
+789 MLRWVIYW
-797 DGSSWKAAAN
+797 DGSNWKAAAHDT
-807 GNPAEIEVEHVNAPD
+807 PAAIEVEHVNAPD
-822 TYQVTVKNSA
+822 TYQVTVKNST

-842 ADKTVTIYAGSRSN
+842 ADKTVTIHAGSRSN

-865 SGVTFADAS
+865 SGVTFANAA

-887 EVTANWKY
+887 EVTANWRY

-1147 EDEEDLLEGM
+1147 EDEEDLLKGM

>member
-1 MKKRIFASLLA
+1 MWC
-12 LVMAFSLLPVSA
+12 
-24 MAASSTDL
+24 
-32 DADVPELAKLG
+32 
-43 DTYIQRRTPQQNEQG
+43 DTYDHHAWFDYVTEVEDAYTLG
-58 GVKNSTISVPA
+58 EVVKNDGSVLSAST
-69 QNYSLVTNEPGTY
+69 
-82 QRLPMAGN
+82 
-90 NYAIYTPTN
+90 
-99 YAVPATANVTV
+99 
-110 SEEGIIGNCSF
+110 
-121 TLGRKLYNGRYYPCL
+121 YP
-136 QFDYKALQEGTV
+136 
-148 TVTLHYYYNYA
+148 
-159 LQNTVNGTVWWKEDA
+159 W
-174 TFTVTVG
+174 
-181 EQVKPTGKPVVSNFT
+181 
-196 DEISLKCIDNSAH
+196 I
-209 DASADFD
+209 
-216 DSSVTGGYSFGDIIN
+216 
-231 NDGANALFPIDEF
+231 
-244 PWMCV
+244 CV
-249 MTFNTR
+249 MTLDANK
-255 AYLDAYN
+255 YLDAYN
-262 SVLSTRYD
+262 NSELGVKYG
-270 THYLAENQD
+270 THYLKDGQNATETATWYYNAEL
-279 AEKTFTFYSRGNKKW
+279 SKW
-294 SYDSKALP
+294 QYRSKAAP
-302 VVINI
+302 IYIDI
-307 THVEP
+307 THTATAP
-312 TPKPDVPDTPNGD
+312 TPEPDVPSTPNGD
-325 QIIEDLGDA
+325 KIIEDLGDA

-348 AHSAKTYDLTAGGI
+348 AHSAKTYDLTAGDI

-368 TKNSAGKYTVNVT
+368 TKNPEGKYTVNVT
-381 IEADEYVKQYS
+381 IKADEYVKQYS
-392 TYTGVSHNLK
+392 TDTGVSHNLK
-402 TGAASSQTIALTYN
+402 TGAASSQTITLTYN
-416 AANNKWEA
+416 AAGGKWEA

-432 FEVEHEET
+432 FKVEHEET

-455 DLDGNP
+455 DPDGNP

-467 SKEFAVILECNKDT
+467 SKEFAVILTCNKDT

-502 EPNTGANKTDYPY
+502 EPNTGTNKTDYPY

-543 HEIVGTETTREIVW
+543 HEIVGTERTREIVW
-557 YYNRASKSWSVL
+557 YYNRAGKWIVL

-583 EKAPDEDMLETAVEN
+583 EKAPDEGMLETAVEN
-598 AVLYVDCETVNSHG
+598 AKLYVDCETVNSHG

-626 TTRPYTVAR
+626 TTKPYTVAR
-635 AGDKTATVT
+635 TTDKTATVT

-652 DQYKPDGA
+652 DQYKPGGA
-660 AHTYDSEN
+660 AHTYDSGN
-668 RSNRNTFTME
+668 QSNRDTFTME
-678 WKKGADGWNWYLK
+678 WKKGADGWNWYLE
-691 GEPALIMTKCTPKP
+691 GDPALIMTKCKPEP
-705 TDDDVKKALDG
+705 TDDDVKTALDG
-716 LEKGVQVTCVTEK
+716 LEKGVRVTCVTEK

-742 LPKNWELGGET
+742 LPENWELGGEVD
-753 NWNGHIGYEVEA
+753 WNGHIGYEVET

-789 TLRWVIYW
+789 MLRWVIYW
-797 DGSSWKAAAN
+797 DGSNWKAAAHD
-807 GNPAEIEVEHVNAPD
+807 NPAAIEVEHVNAPD
-822 TYQVTVKNSA
+822 TYQVTVKNST

-842 ADKTVTIYAGSRSN
+842 ADKTVTIHAGSRSN

-865 SGVTFADAS
+865 SGVTFANAA
-874 KADTTFKMPAKAV
+874 KADTTFKMPAKAA
-887 EVTANWKY
+887 EVTANWRY

-1014 TIFFRLLTDEVRDDN
+1014 TIFFRLLKDSVRDAN

-1036 TDVTNDYWAN
+1036 TDVPDDYWAN

-1061 SATTFDPKAPITRAQ
+1061 STTTFDPKAPITRAQ
-1076 FAAICARFDTGVSSG
+1076 FAAICARFDTGKSNG
-1091 SRTFSD
+1091 EQTFSD
-1097 ISGHWAEKYIERAAE
+1097 IQGHWAEKYIQRAAE
-1112 LGWIQG
+1112 LGWIKG
-1118 FADGTFR
+1118 FEDGTFR

-1138 INRVLNRTP
+1138 INRVLNRIP
-1147 EDEEDLLEGM
+1147 EENGDLLSSM
-1157 KVWPD
+1157 NVWPD

-1174 EATNSHDYKD
+1174 EATNSHDYRHKA
-1184 RGGEVWTKLTRD
+1184 GSYETWTGLNAD
-1196 PDWTRYER
+1196 PDWTRYEN

>member
-1 MKKRIFASLLA
+1 MKRRILSSLMA
-12 LVMAFSLLPVSA
+12 LVLVFGLLPVSA
-24 MAASSTDL
+24 MAKASNWGADRPKSEIKSGYQIRNGETKSPSTNFILGNGDGQL
-32 DADVPELAKLG
+32 RTMPTGSENGQSFNASAYCGVTAVSSDPDVVEVKNYEIGTWRSSDSWNGKDCLQVNVGLKKAGSATVTITYYYTFSANANPFTNQNALWFKGTCYYTVKVIDPDEKPDKPTASDIERFRNYVNTTSSSKG
-43 DTYIQRRTPQQNEQG
+43 AVYMWCDTYDHHAWFDYVTEVEDAYTLG
-58 GVKNSTISVPA
+58 EVVKNDGSVLSAST
-69 QNYSLVTNEPGTY
+69 
-82 QRLPMAGN
+82 
-90 NYAIYTPTN
+90 
-99 YAVPATANVTV
+99 
-110 SEEGIIGNCSF
+110 
-121 TLGRKLYNGRYYPCL
+121 YP
-136 QFDYKALQEGTV
+136 
-148 TVTLHYYYNYA
+148 
-159 LQNTVNGTVWWKEDA
+159 W
-174 TFTVTVG
+174 
-181 EQVKPTGKPVVSNFT
+181 
-196 DEISLKCIDNSAH
+196 I
-209 DASADFD
+209 
-216 DSSVTGGYSFGDIIN
+216 
-231 NDGANALFPIDEF
+231 
-244 PWMCV
+244 CV
-249 MTFNTR
+249 MTLDANK
-255 AYLDAYN
+255 YLAAYN
-262 SVLSTRYD
+262 SGLGVQCG
-270 THYLAENQD
+270 THYLKDGQD
-279 AEKTFTFYSRGNKKW
+279 ATETATWYYNVELSKW
-294 SYDSKALP
+294 QYRSADAP
-302 VVINI
+302 VYIDI
-307 THVEP
+307 THTAP
-312 TPKPDVPDTPNGD
+312 TPKPDVPNTPNGD
-325 QIIEDLGDA
+325 QIITDLGNA
-334 VKDAVKVECVNETG
+334 VKDAVKVECANETG
-348 AHSAKTYDLTAGGI
+348 AHPTRTYDLTAGGI
-362 GSITKP
+362 GSITAP
-368 TKNSAGKYTVNVT
+368 AKNSDGKYTVNVT
-381 IEADEYVKQYS
+381 IKADEYVKQYS
-392 TYTGVSHNLK
+392 TDTGVSHNLK
-402 TGAASSQTIALTYN
+402 TGAASSQTITLTYN
-416 AANNKWEA
+416 AAGGKWEA

-432 FEVEHEET
+432 FKVEHEGI
-440 PAKPNVNEIYKGGYS
+440 PAKPDVDTIYKDEYL
-455 DLDGNP
+455 DPDGNP

-467 SKEFAVILECNKDT
+467 SKEFAVILKCNKVT

-497 TLGNV
+497 TLGDVVDN
-502 EPNTGANKTDYPY
+502 EDENTKTAYPY

-521 DYTKYME
+521 DYTKYVD
-528 QANKDIQEKHPADGE
+528 QANRDYQGEDGE
-543 HEIVGTETTREIVW
+543 HEIVAGTKTTREIVW
-557 YYNRASKSWSVL
+557 YYNRASKSWIVL

-583 EKAPDEDMLETAVEN
+583 EKAPDADMLETAVEN
-598 AVLYVDCETVNSHG
+598 AKLYVDCETVDSHNR
-612 QQAIALDGYDKTTV
+612 QAIALNGYDKATV
-626 TTRPYTVAR
+626 TTKPYMVVCT
-635 AGDKTATVT
+635 DKTATVT
-644 ITDQQAYA
+644 ITDQKAYA
-652 DQYKPDGA
+652 DQYKPGGA
-660 AHTYDSEN
+660 AHTYDSGN
-668 RSNRNTFTME
+668 QSNRNTFNME

-691 GEPALIMTKCTPKP
+691 GEPALIMTTCTPKP
-705 TDDDVKKALDG
+705 TDDDVKTALDG
-716 LEKGVQVTCVTEK
+716 LEKDVRVTCVTKK

-742 LPKNWELGGET
+742 LPENWRLGEET

-765 PTSSFVNL
+765 PTSSFVKL

-797 DGSSWKAAAN
+797 DGSSWKAAAH

-842 ADKTVTIYAGSRSN
+842 ADKTVTIHASSRSN

-865 SGVTFADAS
+865 SGVTFADAA

-927 SWVKDYEDLPTPTRS
+927 SWVKDYEDLPTPIRS

-1147 EDEEDLLEGM
+1147 EDEEDLLKGM

>member
-1 MKKRIFASLLA
+1 MKRRILSSLMA
-12 LVMAFSLLPVSA
+12 LVLVFGLLPVSA
-24 MAASSTDL
+24 MAKASNWGADRPKSEIKSRYQIRNGETKSPSTNFILGNGDGQL
-32 DADVPELAKLG
+32 RTMPTGSENGQSFNASAYCGVTAVSSDPDVVEVKNYEIGTWRSSDSWNGKDCLQVNVGLKKAGSATVTITYYYTFSANANPFTNQNALWFKGTCYYTVKVIDPDEKPDKPTASDIERFRNYVNTTSSSKGAVYMWCGTYDHHAWFNYVTDVPDGYSLG
-43 DTYIQRRTPQQNEQG
+43 EV
-58 GVKNSTISVPA
+58 VKNDGSDPSAST
-69 QNYSLVTNEPGTY
+69 
-82 QRLPMAGN
+82 
-90 NYAIYTPTN
+90 
-99 YAVPATANVTV
+99 
-110 SEEGIIGNCSF
+110 
-121 TLGRKLYNGRYYPCL
+121 YP
-136 QFDYKALQEGTV
+136 
-148 TVTLHYYYNYA
+148 
-159 LQNTVNGTVWWKEDA
+159 W
-174 TFTVTVG
+174 
-181 EQVKPTGKPVVSNFT
+181 
-196 DEISLKCIDNSAH
+196 I
-209 DASADFD
+209 
-216 DSSVTGGYSFGDIIN
+216 
-231 NDGANALFPIDEF
+231 
-244 PWMCV
+244 CV
-249 MTFNTR
+249 MTLDANK
-255 AYLDAYN
+255 YLAAYN
-262 SVLSTRYD
+262 SELGAKYG
-270 THYLAENQD
+270 THYLKDGQNATETATWYYNVELSKWQYRSTD
-279 AEKTFTFYSRGNKKW
+279 APIYI
-294 SYDSKALP
+294 D
-302 VVINI
+302 I
-307 THVEP
+307 THTAP
-312 TPKPDVPDTPNGD
+312 TPKPDVPNTPNGD
-325 QIIEDLGDA
+325 QIIADLGDA

-348 AHSAKTYDLTAGGI
+348 AHSAKTYHLTAGDI
-362 GSITKP
+362 GSITEP
-368 TKNSAGKYTVNVT
+368 TKNSDGKYTVNVT
-381 IEADEYVKQYS
+381 IKADEYVKQYS
-392 TYTGVSHNLK
+392 TDIGVSHNLK
-402 TGAASSQTIALTYN
+402 TGAASSQTITLTYN
-416 AANNKWEA
+416 AAGGKWEA
-424 TGTAPYVT
+424 TGPAPYVT
-432 FEVEHEET
+432 FEVEHEGI
-440 PAKPNVNEIYKGGYS
+440 PAQPDVDKIYKGGYS
-455 DLDGNP
+455 DPDGNP

-467 SKEFAVILECNKDT
+467 SKKFAVILECNKVP

-521 DYTKYME
+521 DYTKYVE
-528 QANKDIQEKHPADGE
+528 QANKDYQGEDGE
-543 HEIVGTETTREIVW
+543 HEIVAGTETTREIVW
-557 YYNRASKSWSVL
+557 YYNSTSKWSVL

-583 EKAPDEDMLETAVEN
+583 EKAPDVDTLETAVEN
-598 AVLYVDCETVNSHG
+598 AELYVDCETVNSHNR
-612 QQAIALDGYDKTTV
+612 QAIALNGYDKTTV
-626 TTRPYTVAR
+626 TTKPYMVVRT
-635 AGDKTATVT
+635 DKTATVT
-644 ITDQQAYA
+644 ITNQQAYA

-660 AHTYDSEN
+660 AHTYDSAN
-668 RSNRNTFTME
+668 RNNRNTFTME
-678 WKKGADGWNWYLK
+678 WKKGEDGWNWYLK
-691 GEPALIMTKCTPKP
+691 GDPALIMTKCKPEP
-705 TDDDVKKALDG
+705 TDDDVKTALDG
-716 LEKGVQVTCVTEK
+716 LEKGVRVTCVTEK

-742 LPKNWELGGET
+742 LPENWELGGEVD
-753 NWNGHIGYEVEA
+753 WNGHIGYEVET

-789 TLRWVIYW
+789 MLRWVIYW
-797 DGSSWKAAAN
+797 DGSNWKAAAHDT
-807 GNPAEIEVEHVNAPD
+807 PAAIEVEHVNAPD
-822 TYQVTVKNSA
+822 TYQVTVKNST

-842 ADKTVTIYAGSRSN
+842 ADKTVTIHAGSRSN

-865 SGVTFADAS
+865 SGVTFANAA

-887 EVTANWKY
+887 EVTANWRY

-1147 EDEEDLLEGM
+1147 EDEEDLLKGM

>member
-1 MKKRIFASLLA
+1 MKKRLFPILLA
-12 LVMAFSLLPVSA
+12 IVMSLSLLPVSA

-32 DADVPELAKLG
+32 DADVPELARLG

-58 GVKNSTISVPA
+58 GVKNSTISVPV

-121 TLGRKLYNGRYYPCL
+121 TLGKKLYNGRYYPCL

-159 LQNTVNGTVWWKEDA
+159 LPKTENGTVWWKEDA

-196 DEISLKCIDNSAH
+196 DEISLKCIDSSAH

-216 DSSVTGGYSFGDIIN
+216 DSSVTEGYSFGDIID
-231 NDGANALFPIDEF
+231 NDGANDLFPVDEF

-255 AYLDAYN
+255 AYLGAYN
-262 SVLSTRYD
+262 SVLSRDYG

-294 SYDSKALP
+294 SYDSEALP

-312 TPKPDVPDTPNGD
+312 TPGTVPEKPDADN
-325 QIIEDLGDA
+325 L
-334 VKDAVKVECVNETG
+334 
-348 AHSAKTYDLTAGGI
+348 YR
-362 GSITKP
+362 
-368 TKNSAGKYTVNVT
+368 GKYVDSEGNVY
-381 IEADEYVKQYS
+381 E
-392 TYTGVSHNLK
+392 N
-402 TGAASSQTIALTYN
+402 
-416 AANNKWEA
+416 A
-424 TGTAPYVT
+424 TGIT
-432 FEVEHEET
+432 
-440 PAKPNVNEIYKGGYS
+440 
-455 DLDGNP
+455 D
-461 YVGEGG
+461 
-467 SKEFAVILECNKDT
+467 FAVVLQCERVTND
-481 KHIYGFN
+481 HIYGFRKL
-488 SLGLVDGGY
+488 SLVPDGY
-497 TLGNV
+497 TLGDVVDN
-502 EPNTGANKTDYPY
+502 EDENTKTDYPY

-521 DYTKYME
+521 DYTKYVD
-528 QANKDIQEKHPADGE
+528 QANKDYQGEDGE
-543 HEIVGTETTREIVW
+543 HEIVAGTERTREIVW

-583 EKAPDEDMLETAVEN
+583 EKAPDEGMLETAVEN
-598 AVLYVDCETVNSHG
+598 AALYVNCETVDSHVR
-612 QQAIALDGYDKTTV
+612 QPIALNGYDQTTV
-626 TTRPYTVAR
+626 TTKPYTVVR
-635 AGDKTATVT
+635 TDKTATVT
-644 ITDQQAYA
+644 ITKPQAYA
-652 DQYKPDGA
+652 DQYKPGGA
-660 AHTYDSEN
+660 AHTYDSGN
-668 RSNRNTFTME
+668 QNNRNTFTME
-678 WKKGADGWNWYLK
+678 WKKGEDGWNWYLK
-691 GEPALIMTKCTPKP
+691 GEPALIMTKCTPVP
-705 TDDDVKKALDG
+705 TEDDVKKALDG

-742 LPKNWELGGET
+742 LPENWELGGKVD
-753 NWNGHIGYEVEA
+753 WGHIGYEVEA

-773 FISKH
+773 FSSEH
-778 GTHTVKDGMPE
+778 GKHTVKDGMPE

-797 DGSSWKAAAN
+797 DGNSWKAAAN
-807 GNPAEIEVEHVNAPD
+807 DNPAEIEVEHVNAPD

-842 ADKTVTIYAGSRSN
+842 ADKTVTIHAGSRSN

-865 SGVTFADAS
+865 SGVTFANAA

-895 TGSDSDNDKD
+895 TDSDSDNDKD

-927 SWVKDYEDLPTPTRS
+927 SWVKDYEDLPTPIRS

>member
-1 MKKRIFASLLA
+1 MKRRILSSLMA
-12 LVMAFSLLPVSA
+12 LVLVFGLLPVSA
-24 MAASSTDL
+24 MAKASNWGADRPKSEIKSGYQIRNGETKSPSTNFILGNGDGQLRTMPTGSENGQSFNASAYCGVTAVSSDPDVVEVKNYEIGTWRSSDSWNGKDCLQVNVGLKKAGSATVTITYYYTFSANANPFTNQNALWFKGTCYYTVKVIDPDEKPDKPTVEDLKQFYNRVNTTSSSTGAVYMWCDTYGHHAWF
-32 DADVPELAKLG
+32 DYVTDVPNGYSLG
-43 DTYIQRRTPQQNEQG
+43 EV
-58 GVKNSTISVPA
+58 VKNDGSVRSAST
-69 QNYSLVTNEPGTY
+69 
-82 QRLPMAGN
+82 
-90 NYAIYTPTN
+90 
-99 YAVPATANVTV
+99 
-110 SEEGIIGNCSF
+110 
-121 TLGRKLYNGRYYPCL
+121 YP
-136 QFDYKALQEGTV
+136 
-148 TVTLHYYYNYA
+148 
-159 LQNTVNGTVWWKEDA
+159 W
-174 TFTVTVG
+174 
-181 EQVKPTGKPVVSNFT
+181 
-196 DEISLKCIDNSAH
+196 I
-209 DASADFD
+209 
-216 DSSVTGGYSFGDIIN
+216 
-231 NDGANALFPIDEF
+231 
-244 PWMCV
+244 CV
-249 MTFNTR
+249 MTLDANK
-255 AYLDAYN
+255 YLAAYN
-262 SVLSTRYD
+262 SELGAKYGM
-270 THYLAENQD
+270 HYLKDGQNATETATWYYNVELSKWQYNSSD
-279 AEKTFTFYSRGNKKW
+279 A
-294 SYDSKALP
+294 P
-302 VVINI
+302 VYIDI
-307 THVEP
+307 THTAP
-312 TPKPDVPDTPNGD
+312 TPKPDVPNTPNGD
-325 QIIEDLGDA
+325 QIITDLGDA

-348 AHSAKTYDLTAGGI
+348 AHSAKTYHLTAGDI

-368 TKNSAGKYTVNVT
+368 TKNSDGKYTVNVT

-392 TYTGVSHNLK
+392 TDTGVSHNLK
-402 TGAASSQTIALTYN
+402 TGAASSQTITLTYN
-416 AANNKWEA
+416 AAGGKWEA

-432 FEVEHEET
+432 FKVEHEGI
-440 PAKPNVNEIYKGGYS
+440 PAKPDVDKIYKGGYS
-455 DLDGNP
+455 DPAGNP

-502 EPNTGANKTDYPY
+502 EPNTGANKTTYPY

-543 HEIVGTETTREIVW
+543 HEIVGTERTREIVW
-557 YYNRASKSWSVL
+557 YYDRASESWIVL
-569 AENDRAPIVIPVTC
+569 DKNDQAPIVIPVTC
-583 EKAPDEDMLETAVEN
+583 EKAPDVDTLETAVEN
-598 AVLYVDCETVNSHG
+598 AKLYVDCETVNSHDR
-612 QQAIALDGYDKTTV
+612 QAIALSGYDKTTV
-626 TTRPYTVAR
+626 TTKPYMVVRT
-635 AGDKTATVT
+635 DKTATVT
-644 ITDQQAYA
+644 ITNQQAYA

-660 AHTYDSEN
+660 AHTYDSGN
-668 RSNRNTFTME
+668 RNNRNTFTME
-678 WKKGADGWNWYLK
+678 WKKGAEGWNWYLK
-691 GEPALIMTKCTPKP
+691 GEPALIMTKCTPVP
-705 TDDDVKKALDG
+705 TADDVKTALDG

-742 LPKNWELGGET
+742 LPENWKLGGKVD
-753 NWNGHIGYEVEA
+753 WGHIGYEVEA

-773 FISKH
+773 FSSEH
-778 GTHTVKDGMPE
+778 GKHTVKDGMPE
-789 TLRWVIYW
+789 MLRWVIYW
-797 DGSSWKAAAN
+797 DGSSWKAAAHA
-807 GNPAEIEVEHVNAPD
+807 NPAEIEVEHVNAPD

-832 ATNSGAGFYE
+832 ATNSGAGSYE
-842 ADKTVTIYAGSRSN
+842 AGKTVKIHAGSRSN

-865 SGVTFADAS
+865 SGVTFANAA

-927 SWVKDYEDLPTPTRS
+927 SWVKDYEDLPTPIRS

>member
-1 MKKRIFASLLA
+1 MKRRILSSLMA
-12 LVMAFSLLPVSA
+12 LVLVFGLLPVSA
-24 MAASSTDL
+24 MAKASNWGADRPKSEIKSGYQIRNGETKSPSTNFILGNGDGQL
-32 DADVPELAKLG
+32 RTMPTGSENGQSFNASAYCGVTAVSSDPDVVEVKNYEIGTWRSSDSWNGKDCLQVNVGLKKAGSATVTITYYYTFSANANPFTNQNALWFKGTCYYTVKVIDPDEKPDKPTASDIERFRNYVNTTSSSKG
-43 DTYIQRRTPQQNEQG
+43 AVYMWCDTYDHHAWFDYVTEVEDAYTLG
-58 GVKNSTISVPA
+58 EVVKNDGSVLSAST
-69 QNYSLVTNEPGTY
+69 
-82 QRLPMAGN
+82 
-90 NYAIYTPTN
+90 
-99 YAVPATANVTV
+99 
-110 SEEGIIGNCSF
+110 
-121 TLGRKLYNGRYYPCL
+121 YP
-136 QFDYKALQEGTV
+136 
-148 TVTLHYYYNYA
+148 
-159 LQNTVNGTVWWKEDA
+159 W
-174 TFTVTVG
+174 
-181 EQVKPTGKPVVSNFT
+181 
-196 DEISLKCIDNSAH
+196 I
-209 DASADFD
+209 
-216 DSSVTGGYSFGDIIN
+216 
-231 NDGANALFPIDEF
+231 
-244 PWMCV
+244 CV
-249 MTFNTR
+249 MTLDANK
-255 AYLDAYN
+255 YLAAYN
-262 SVLSTRYD
+262 SGLGVQCG
-270 THYLAENQD
+270 THYLKDGQD
-279 AEKTFTFYSRGNKKW
+279 ATETATWYYNVELSKW
-294 SYDSKALP
+294 QYRSADAP
-302 VVINI
+302 VYIDI
-307 THVEP
+307 THTAP
-312 TPKPDVPDTPNGD
+312 TPKPDVPNTPNGD
-325 QIIEDLGDA
+325 QIITDLGNA
-334 VKDAVKVECVNETG
+334 VKDAVKVECANETG
-348 AHSAKTYDLTAGGI
+348 AHPTRTYDLTAGDI
-362 GSITKP
+362 GSITAP
-368 TKNSAGKYTVNVT
+368 AKNSDGKYTVNVT
-381 IEADEYVKQYS
+381 IKADEYVKQYS
-392 TYTGVSHNLK
+392 TDTGVSHNLK

-416 AANNKWEA
+416 AAGGKWKA
-424 TGTAPYVT
+424 TGPAPYVT
-432 FEVEHEET
+432 FKVEHEGI
-440 PAKPNVNEIYKGGYS
+440 PAKPDVDTIYKDEYL
-455 DLDGNP
+455 DPDGNP

-467 SKEFAVILECNKDT
+467 SKEFAVILKCNKVT

-497 TLGNV
+497 TLGDVVDN
-502 EPNTGANKTDYPY
+502 EDENTKTAYPY

-521 DYTKYME
+521 DYTKYVD
-528 QANKDIQEKHPADGE
+528 QANRDYQGEDGE
-543 HEIVGTETTREIVW
+543 HEIVAGTKTTREIVW
-557 YYNRASKSWSVL
+557 YYNRASKSWIVL

-583 EKAPDEDMLETAVEN
+583 EKAPDEGMLETAVEN
-598 AVLYVDCETVNSHG
+598 AKLYVDCETVDSHNR
-612 QQAIALDGYDKTTV
+612 QAIALNGYDKTTV

-635 AGDKTATVT
+635 TDKTATVT
-644 ITDQQAYA
+644 ITKPQAYA
-652 DQYKPDGA
+652 DQYKPDG
-660 AHTYDSEN
+660 HIYDSEN
-668 RSNRNTFTME
+668 RNNRDTFTME
-678 WKKGADGWNWYLK
+678 WKKGEGGWNWYLK

-705 TDDDVKKALDG
+705 TEDDVKTALG
-716 LEKGVQVTCVTEK
+716 KLEKGVQVTCVTKK

-753 NWNGHIGYEVEA
+753 NWNGHIGYEVET

-778 GTHTVKDGMPE
+778 GTHTVKVGMPE
-789 TLRWVIYW
+789 MLRWVIYW
-797 DGSSWKAAAN
+797 DGSSWKAAAHD
-807 GNPAEIEVEHVNAPD
+807 NPAAIEVEHVNAPD
-822 TYQVTVKNSA
+822 TYQVTVKNST

-842 ADKTVTIYAGSRSN
+842 ADKTVTIHAGSRSN

-865 SGVTFADAS
+865 SGVTFANAA

-887 EVTANWKY
+887 EVTANWRY

-927 SWVKDYEDLPTPTRS
+927 SWVKDYEDLPTPIRS

-1147 EDEEDLLEGM
+1147 EDEEDLLKGM

>member
-1 MKKRIFASLLA
+1 MKRRILSSLMA
-12 LVMAFSLLPVSA
+12 LVLVFGLLPVSA
-24 MAASSTDL
+24 MAKASDWGADRPTSEIKSVYQIQNGETKSPSTNFILGNGDGQL
-32 DADVPELAKLG
+32 RAMPTGSENGQSFNASAYCGVTAVSSDPDVVE
-43 DTYIQRRTPQQNEQG
+43 
-58 GVKNSTISVPA
+58 VKNYEIGTWRSSDSWNGKDCLQVNVGLKKAGSAIVTITYYYTFSANANPFTN
-69 QNYSLVTNEPGTY
+69 QNALWFKGTCY
-82 QRLPMAGN
+82 
-90 NYAIYTPTN
+90 YTVKVIDPDEKPN
-99 YAVPATANVTV
+99 KPTV
-110 SEEGIIGNCSF
+110 SDIERFRNYVNTTSSSKGAVYMWCETYDHHAWF
-121 TLGRKLYNGRYYPCL
+121 DYVTEVEDAYTLGEVVKN
-136 QFDYKALQEGTV
+136 DGTV
-148 TVTLHYYYNYA
+148 L
-159 LQNTVNGTVWWKEDA
+159 
-174 TFTVTVG
+174 
-181 EQVKPTGKPVVSNFT
+181 
-196 DEISLKCIDNSAH
+196 SA
-209 DASADFD
+209 S
-216 DSSVTGGYSFGDIIN
+216 TY
-231 NDGANALFPIDEF
+231 
-244 PWMCV
+244 PWICV
-249 MTFNTR
+249 MTLDANK
-255 AYLDAYN
+255 YLAAYN
-262 SVLSTRYD
+262 SELGVQCG
-270 THYLAENQD
+270 THYLKDGQNATETATWYYNAELSKWQYRSDD
-279 AEKTFTFYSRGNKKW
+279 APIYI
-294 SYDSKALP
+294 D
-302 VVINI
+302 I
-307 THVEP
+307 THTAP
-312 TPKPDVPDTPNGD
+312 TPEPDVPNTPDGD
-325 QIIEDLGDA
+325 QIITDLGNA
-334 VKDAVKVECVNETG
+334 VKDAVKIECANETG
-348 AHSAKTYDLTAGGI
+348 AHPTRTYDLTAGGI
-362 GSITKP
+362 GSITEP
-368 TKNSAGKYTVNVT
+368 TKNSDDKYTVNVT

-392 TYTGVSHNLK
+392 TDTGVSHNLK
-402 TGAASSQTIALTYN
+402 TGAASSQTITLTYN
-416 AANNKWEA
+416 ATDGKWEA

-432 FEVEHEET
+432 FKVEHEGI
-440 PAKPNVNEIYKGGYS
+440 PAKPDVDTIYKDEY
-455 DLDGNP
+455 LDPDGHP

-467 SKEFAVILECNKDT
+467 SEKFAVILECNKVT

-497 TLGNV
+497 TLGDV

-521 DYTKYME
+521 YYTKYME

-543 HEIVGTETTREIVW
+543 HEIVAGTEMTREIVW
-557 YYNRASKSWSVL
+557 YYNRTSKWSVL

-583 EKAPDEDMLETAVEN
+583 EKDPDVDKLETAVEN
-598 AVLYVDCETVNSHG
+598 AELYVDCETVDSHG
-612 QQAIALDGYDKTTV
+612 RQAIALNGYNKTTV
-626 TTRPYTVAR
+626 TTKPYTVAR
-635 AGDKTATVT
+635 TDKTATVI

-660 AHTYDSEN
+660 AHTYDREN
-668 RSNRNTFTME
+668 PSNHDRFTME
-678 WKKGADGWNWYLK
+678 WKKGEGGWNWYLK
-691 GEPALIMTKCTPKP
+691 GEPALIMTKCTPVP
-705 TDDDVKKALDG
+705 TEDDVKKALDG
-716 LEKGVQVTCVTEK
+716 LEKGVRVTCVTEK

-742 LPKNWELGGET
+742 LPENWRLGGEFD
-753 NWNGHIGYEVEA
+753 WNGHIGYEVEA

-773 FISKH
+773 FSSEH
-778 GTHTVKDGMPE
+778 GKHTVKDGMPE

-807 GNPAEIEVEHVNAPD
+807 DNPAAIEVEHVNAPD
-822 TYQVTVKNSA
+822 TYQVTVKNST

-842 ADKTVTIYAGSRSN
+842 ADKTVTIHAGSRSN

-874 KADTTFKMPAKAV
+874 RADTTFKMPAKAV

-1097 ISGHWAEKYIERAAE
+1097 IGGHWAEKYIERAAE

-1196 PDWTRYER
+1196 PDWTRYEH

>member
-1 MKKRIFASLLA
+1 MKRRILSSLMA
-12 LVMAFSLLPVSA
+12 LVLVFGLLPVSA
-24 MAASSTDL
+24 MAASV
-32 DADVPELAKLG
+32 DATIVRTSLG
-43 DTYIQRRTPQQNEQG
+43 DAVLEKGTPRSSSYLRNINVG
-58 GVKNSTISVPA
+58 SIDK
-69 QNYSLVTNEPGTY
+69 VTNEPGLW
-82 QRLPMAGN
+82 QRLPRNTLVG
-90 NYAIYTPTN
+90 YGTVTPVN
-99 YAVPATANVTV
+99 YAVPKTGSVEV
-110 SEEGIIGNCSF
+110 SNPGVIGNCSF
-121 TLGRKLYNGRYYPCL
+121 SLEYWTGGGYTNVPCL
-136 QFDYKALQEGTV
+136 QFNYKALEVGTTKV
-148 TVTLHYYYNYA
+148 TVTYYYNYR
-159 LQNTVNGTVWWKEDA
+159 LINIPDGRTWYKETA

-196 DEISLKCIDNSAH
+196 DEISLKCIDDSAH

-216 DSSVTGGYSFGDIIN
+216 DSSVTEGYSFGDIIN

-262 SVLSTRYD
+262 SVLSSNYG

-302 VVINI
+302 VVIDI

-312 TPKPDVPDTPNGD
+312 TPEPDVPNAPNGD
-325 QIIEDLGDA
+325 QIIADLGDA

-348 AHSAKTYDLTAGGI
+348 AHSAKTYHLTAGDI
-362 GSITKP
+362 GSITEP
-368 TKNSAGKYTVNVT
+368 TKNSDGKYTVNVT
-381 IEADEYVKQYS
+381 IKADEYVKQYS
-392 TYTGVSHNLK
+392 TDIGVSHNLK
-402 TGAASSQTIALTYN
+402 TGAASSQTITLTYN
-416 AANNKWEA
+416 AAGGKWEA
-424 TGTAPYVT
+424 TGPAPYVT
-432 FEVEHEET
+432 FEVEHEGI
-440 PAKPNVNEIYKGGYS
+440 PAQPDVDKIYKGGYS
-455 DLDGNP
+455 DPDGNP

-467 SKEFAVILECNKDT
+467 SKKFAVILECNKVP

-521 DYTKYME
+521 DYTKYVE
-528 QANKDIQEKHPADGE
+528 QANKDYQGEDGE
-543 HEIVGTETTREIVW
+543 HEIVAGTETTREIVW
-557 YYNRASKSWSVL
+557 YYNSTSKWSVL

-583 EKAPDEDMLETAVEN
+583 EKAPDVDTLETAVEN
-598 AVLYVDCETVNSHG
+598 AELYVDCETVNSHNR
-612 QQAIALDGYDKTTV
+612 QAIALNGYDKTTV
-626 TTRPYTVAR
+626 TTKPYMVVRT
-635 AGDKTATVT
+635 DKTATVT
-644 ITDQQAYA
+644 ITNQQAYA

-660 AHTYDSEN
+660 AHTYDSAN
-668 RSNRNTFTME
+668 RNNRNTFTME
-678 WKKGADGWNWYLK
+678 WKKGEDGWNWYLK
-691 GEPALIMTKCTPKP
+691 GDPALIMTKCKPEP
-705 TDDDVKKALDG
+705 TDDDVKTALDG
-716 LEKGVQVTCVTEK
+716 LEKGVRVTCVTEK

-742 LPKNWELGGET
+742 LPENWELGGEVD
-753 NWNGHIGYEVEA
+753 WNGHIGYEVET

-789 TLRWVIYW
+789 MLRWVIYW
-797 DGSSWKAAAN
+797 DGSNWKAAAHDT
-807 GNPAEIEVEHVNAPD
+807 PAAIEVEHVNAPD
-822 TYQVTVKNSA
+822 TYQVTVKNST

-842 ADKTVTIYAGSRSN
+842 ADKTVTIHAGSRSN

-865 SGVTFADAS
+865 SGVTFANAA

-887 EVTANWKY
+887 EVTANWRY

-1147 EDEEDLLEGM
+1147 EDEEDLLKGM

>member
-1 MKKRIFASLLA
+1 MD
-12 LVMAFSLLPVSA
+12 VG
-24 MAASSTDL
+24 STD
-32 DADVPELAKLG
+32 K
-43 DTYIQRRTPQQNEQG
+43 
-58 GVKNSTISVPA
+58 
-69 QNYSLVTNEPGTY
+69 VTNEPGLW
-82 QRLPMAGN
+82 QRLPRNTLVG
-90 NYAIYTPTN
+90 YGTVTPVN
-99 YAVPATANVTV
+99 YAVPKTGSVEV
-110 SEEGIIGNCSF
+110 SNPGVIGNCSF
-121 TLGRKLYNGRYYPCL
+121 SLEYWAGGGYTNVPCL
-136 QFDYKALQEGTV
+136 QFNYKALEVGTTKV
-148 TVTLHYYYNYA
+148 TVTYYYNYG
-159 LQNTVNGTVWWKEDA
+159 LINISGGRTWYKETA

-216 DSSVTGGYSFGDIIN
+216 DSSVTEGYSFGDIID
-231 NDGANALFPIDEF
+231 NDGANDLFPVDEF

-262 SVLSTRYD
+262 SVLSSDYG

-279 AEKTFTFYSRGNKKW
+279 TEKTFTFYSRGNKKW
-294 SYDSKALP
+294 SYDSEALP
-302 VVINI
+302 VVIDI
-307 THVEP
+307 THTAP
-312 TPKPDVPDTPNGD
+312 TPGTVP
-325 QIIEDLGDA
+325 E
-334 VKDAVKVECVNETG
+334 
-348 AHSAKTYDLTAGGI
+348 
-362 GSITKP
+362 
-368 TKNSAGKYTVNVT
+368 
-381 IEADEYVKQYS
+381 
-392 TYTGVSHNLK
+392 
-402 TGAASSQTIALTYN
+402 
-416 AANNKWEA
+416 
-424 TGTAPYVT
+424 
-432 FEVEHEET
+432 
-440 PAKPNVNEIYKGGYS
+440 KPNVNEIYKGGYS
-455 DLDGNP
+455 DPAGNP

-467 SKEFAVILECNKDT
+467 SKEFAVILECNKVT
-481 KHIYGFN
+481 NHIYGFN
-488 SLGLVDGGY
+488 SLGLVPGGY

-543 HEIVGTETTREIVW
+543 HEIVAGTETPREIVW
-557 YYNRASKSWSVL
+557 YYNSTSKWSVL

-583 EKAPDEDMLETAVEN
+583 EKAPDGDMLETAVEN
-598 AVLYVDCETVNSHG
+598 AELYVDCETVDSHDRRP
-612 QQAIALDGYDKTTV
+612 IALNGYDQTTV
-626 TTRPYTVAR
+626 TTKPYTVVR
-635 AGDKTATVT
+635 ADKTATVT
-644 ITDQQAYA
+644 ITNQQAYA

-660 AHTYDSEN
+660 AHTYDSGN
-668 RSNRNTFTME
+668 QSNRDTFTME

-691 GEPALIMTKCTPKP
+691 GEPALIMTKCTPVP
-705 TDDDVKKALDG
+705 TEDDVKKALDG
-716 LEKGVQVTCVTEK
+716 LEKGVRVTCVTEK

-742 LPKNWELGGET
+742 LPENWELGGEVD
-753 NWNGHIGYEVEA
+753 WNGHIGYEVET

-797 DGSSWKAAAN
+797 DGSSWKAAAH

-842 ADKTVTIYAGSRSN
+842 ADKTVTIHAGSRSN

-865 SGVTFADAS
+865 SGVTFANAA

-887 EVTANWKY
+887 EVTANWRY
-895 TGSDSDNDKD
+895 TDSDSDNDKD

-1097 ISGHWAEKYIERAAE
+1097 ISGHWAEKYIERTAE

-1138 INRVLNRTP
+1138 INRVLNRIP
-1147 EDEEDLLEGM
+1147 EDESDLLPGM
-1157 KVWPD
+1157 NVWPD

-1174 EATNSHDYKD
+1174 EATNSHDFEHKAGNY
-1184 RGGEVWTKLTRD
+1184 ETWTGMNKD
-1196 PDWTRYER
+1196 PDWTRYEH

>member
-1 MKKRIFASLLA
+1 MKRRILSSLMA
-12 LVMAFSLLPVSA
+12 LVLVFGLLPVSA
-24 MAASSTDL
+24 MAKASNWGADRPKSEIKSGYQIRNGETKSPSTNFILGNGDGQL
-32 DADVPELAKLG
+32 RTMPTGSENGQSFNASAYCGVTAVSSDPDVVEVKNYEIGTWRSSDSWNGKDCLQVNVGLKKAGSATVTITYYYTFSANANPFTNQNALWFKGTCYYTVKVIDPDEKPDKPTASDIERFRNYVNTTSRSKG
-43 DTYIQRRTPQQNEQG
+43 AVYMWCDTYDHHAWFDYVTEVEDAYTLG
-58 GVKNSTISVPA
+58 EVVKNDGSVLSAST
-69 QNYSLVTNEPGTY
+69 
-82 QRLPMAGN
+82 
-90 NYAIYTPTN
+90 
-99 YAVPATANVTV
+99 
-110 SEEGIIGNCSF
+110 
-121 TLGRKLYNGRYYPCL
+121 YP
-136 QFDYKALQEGTV
+136 
-148 TVTLHYYYNYA
+148 
-159 LQNTVNGTVWWKEDA
+159 W
-174 TFTVTVG
+174 
-181 EQVKPTGKPVVSNFT
+181 
-196 DEISLKCIDNSAH
+196 I
-209 DASADFD
+209 
-216 DSSVTGGYSFGDIIN
+216 
-231 NDGANALFPIDEF
+231 
-244 PWMCV
+244 CV
-249 MTFNTR
+249 MTLDANK
-255 AYLDAYN
+255 YLAAYN
-262 SVLSTRYD
+262 SGLGVQCG
-270 THYLAENQD
+270 THYLKDGQD
-279 AEKTFTFYSRGNKKW
+279 ATETATWYYNVELSKW
-294 SYDSKALP
+294 QYRSADAP
-302 VVINI
+302 VYIDI
-307 THVEP
+307 THTAP
-312 TPKPDVPDTPNGD
+312 TPKPDVPNTPNGD
-325 QIIEDLGDA
+325 QIITDLGNA
-334 VKDAVKVECVNETG
+334 VKNAVKVECANETG
-348 AHSAKTYDLTAGGI
+348 AHPTRTNDLTAGNI
-362 GSITKP
+362 GSITAP
-368 TKNSAGKYTVNVT
+368 AKNSDGKYTVNVT
-381 IEADEYVKQYS
+381 IKADEYVKQYS
-392 TYTGVSHNLK
+392 TDTGVSHNLK
-402 TGAASSQTIALTYN
+402 TGAASSQTITLTYN
-416 AANNKWEA
+416 AAGGKWEA

-432 FEVEHEET
+432 FQVEHEGI
-440 PAKPNVNEIYKGGYS
+440 PAQPDVNEIYKGGYS
-455 DLDGNP
+455 DPDGNP

-467 SKEFAVILECNKDT
+467 SKEFAVILKCNKVT
-481 KHIYGFN
+481 NHIYGFN
-488 SLGLVDGGY
+488 SLGLVPGGY
-497 TLGNV
+497 TLGDV

-543 HEIVGTETTREIVW
+543 HEIVAGTEMTREIVW
-557 YYNRASKSWSVL
+557 YYNSTSKWSVL
-569 AENDRAPIVIPVTC
+569 AENHRAPIVIPVTC
-583 EKAPDEDMLETAVEN
+583 EKAPDVDKLETAVEN
-598 AVLYVDCETVNSHG
+598 AKLYVDCETVGSHDRR
-612 QQAIALDGYDKTTV
+612 AIALNGYDKTTV
-626 TTRPYTVAR
+626 TTRPYTVVR
-635 AGDKTATVT
+635 TDKTATVT
-644 ITDQQAYA
+644 ITNQQAYA

-668 RSNRNTFTME
+668 RSNRDTFTME
-678 WKKGADGWNWYLK
+678 WKKGEGGWNWYLK
-691 GEPALIMTKCTPKP
+691 GEPALIMTKCTPVP
-705 TDDDVKKALDG
+705 TEDDVKKALDG
-716 LEKGVQVTCVTEK
+716 LEKGVRVTCVTEK

-742 LPKNWELGGET
+742 LPENWRLGGEFD
-753 NWNGHIGYEVEA
+753 WNGHIGYEVEA

-773 FISKH
+773 FSSEH
-778 GTHTVKDGMPE
+778 GKHTVKDGMPE

-807 GNPAEIEVEHVNAPD
+807 DNPAAIEVEHVNAPD

-842 ADKTVTIYAGSRSN
+842 ADKTVTIHAGSRSN

-865 SGVTFADAS
+865 SGVTFANAA

-927 SWVKDYEDLPTPTRS
+927 SWVKDYEDLPTPIRS

>member
-1 MKKRIFASLLA
+1 MKRRILSSLMA
-12 LVMAFSLLPVSA
+12 LVLVFGLLPVST
-24 MAASSTDL
+24 MAASV
-32 DADVPELAKLG
+32 DATIVRTSLG
-43 DTYIQRRTPQQNEQG
+43 DAVLEKGTPRSSSYLRNINVG
-58 GVKNSTISVPA
+58 SIGK
-69 QNYSLVTNEPGTY
+69 VTNEPGLW
-82 QRLPMAGN
+82 QRLPRNTLVG
-90 NYAIYTPTN
+90 YGTVTPVN
-99 YAVPATANVTV
+99 YAVPKTGSVEV
-110 SEEGIIGNCSF
+110 SNPGVIGNCSF
-121 TLGRKLYNGRYYPCL
+121 SLEYWTGGGYTNVPCL
-136 QFDYKALQEGTV
+136 QFNYKALEVGTTKV
-148 TVTLHYYYNYA
+148 TVTYYYNYG
-159 LQNTVNGTVWWKEDA
+159 LINIPDGRTWYKETA

-196 DEISLKCIDNSAH
+196 DEISLKCIDDSAH

-216 DSSVTGGYSFGDIIN
+216 DRSVTGGYSFGDIIN

-262 SVLSTRYD
+262 SVLSSNYG

-302 VVINI
+302 VVIDI

-312 TPKPDVPDTPNGD
+312 TPEPDVPNKPNGD
-325 QIIEDLGDA
+325 QIIADLGDA
-334 VKDAVKVECVNETG
+334 VKDAVKVECVNEIG
-348 AHSAKTYDLTAGGI
+348 AHPAETYDLTAGGI
-362 GSITKP
+362 GSITEP
-368 TKNSAGKYTVNVT
+368 TKNSDDKYTVNVT

-392 TYTGVSHNLK
+392 TDTGVSHNLK
-402 TGAASSQTIALTYN
+402 TGAASSQTITLTYN
-416 AANNKWEA
+416 ATDGKWEA

-432 FEVEHEET
+432 FKVEHEGI
-440 PAKPNVNEIYKGGYS
+440 PAKPDVDTIYKDEY
-455 DLDGNP
+455 LDPDGHP

-467 SKEFAVILECNKDT
+467 SEKFAVILECNKVT

-497 TLGNV
+497 TLGDV

-521 DYTKYME
+521 YYTKYME

-543 HEIVGTETTREIVW
+543 HEIVAGTEMTREIVW
-557 YYNRASKSWSVL
+557 YYNRTSKWSVL

-583 EKAPDEDMLETAVEN
+583 EKDPDVDKLETAVEN
-598 AVLYVDCETVNSHG
+598 AELYVDCETVDSHG
-612 QQAIALDGYDKTTV
+612 RQAIALNGYNKTTV
-626 TTRPYTVAR
+626 TTKPYTVAR
-635 AGDKTATVT
+635 TDKTATVI

-660 AHTYDSEN
+660 AHTYDREN
-668 RSNRNTFTME
+668 PSNHDRFTME
-678 WKKGADGWNWYLK
+678 WKKGEGGWNWYLK
-691 GEPALIMTKCTPKP
+691 GEPALIMTKCTPVP
-705 TDDDVKKALDG
+705 TEDDVKKALDG
-716 LEKGVQVTCVTEK
+716 LEKGVRVTCVTEK

-742 LPKNWELGGET
+742 LPENWRLGEET

-765 PTSSFVNL
+765 PTSSFVKL

-797 DGSSWKAAAN
+797 DGSSWKAAAH

-822 TYQVTVKNSA
+822 TYQVTVKNST

-842 ADKTVTIYAGSRSN
+842 ADKTVTIHAGSRSN

-865 SGVTFADAS
+865 SGVTFADAA

>member
-1 MKKRIFASLLA
+1 MKRRILSSLMA
-12 LVMAFSLLPVSA
+12 LVLVFGLLPVSA
-24 MAASSTDL
+24 MAKASNWGADRPKSEIKSGYQIRNGETKSPSTNFILGNGDGQL
-32 DADVPELAKLG
+32 RTMPTGSENGQSFNASAYCGVTAVSSDPDVVEVKNYEIGTWRSSDSWNGKDCLQVNVGLKKAGSATVTITYYYTFSANANPFTNQNALWFKGTCYYTVKVIDPDEKPDKPTASDIERFRNYVNTTSSSKG
-43 DTYIQRRTPQQNEQG
+43 AVYMWCDTYDHHAWFDYVTEVEDAYTLG
-58 GVKNSTISVPA
+58 EVVKNDGSVLSAST
-69 QNYSLVTNEPGTY
+69 
-82 QRLPMAGN
+82 
-90 NYAIYTPTN
+90 
-99 YAVPATANVTV
+99 
-110 SEEGIIGNCSF
+110 
-121 TLGRKLYNGRYYPCL
+121 YP
-136 QFDYKALQEGTV
+136 
-148 TVTLHYYYNYA
+148 
-159 LQNTVNGTVWWKEDA
+159 W
-174 TFTVTVG
+174 
-181 EQVKPTGKPVVSNFT
+181 
-196 DEISLKCIDNSAH
+196 I
-209 DASADFD
+209 
-216 DSSVTGGYSFGDIIN
+216 
-231 NDGANALFPIDEF
+231 
-244 PWMCV
+244 CV
-249 MTFNTR
+249 MTLDANK
-255 AYLDAYN
+255 YLAAYN
-262 SVLSTRYD
+262 SGLGVQCG
-270 THYLAENQD
+270 THYLKDGQD
-279 AEKTFTFYSRGNKKW
+279 ATETATWYYNVELSKW
-294 SYDSKALP
+294 QYRSADAP
-302 VVINI
+302 VYIDI
-307 THVEP
+307 THTAP
-312 TPKPDVPDTPNGD
+312 TPKPDVPDKPNGD
-325 QIIEDLGDA
+325 QIIADLGDA
-334 VKDAVKVECVNETG
+334 VKDAVKVECVNKTG
-348 AHSAKTYDLTAGGI
+348 AHSPKTYDLTAGNI
-362 GSITKP
+362 GSITGP
-368 TKNSAGKYTVNVT
+368 TKNSDGKYTVNVT
-381 IEADEYVKQYS
+381 IKADKYVTRYS
-392 TYTGVSHNLK
+392 TDTEVSHNLK
-402 TGAASSQTIALTYN
+402 TGAASSQTITLTYN
-416 AANNKWEA
+416 AAGGKWEA

-432 FEVEHEET
+432 FKVEHEGI
-440 PAKPNVNEIYKGGYS
+440 PAKPDVNEIYKGGYS
-455 DLDGNP
+455 DPDGNP

-467 SKEFAVILECNKDT
+467 SKKFAVILECNKVPN
-481 KHIYGFN
+481 HIYGFN

-497 TLGNV
+497 TLGDV

-521 DYTKYME
+521 YYTKYME

-557 YYNRASKSWSVL
+557 YYNSTSKWSVL

-583 EKAPDEDMLETAVEN
+583 EKAPDADMLETAVEN
-598 AVLYVDCETVNSHG
+598 AELYVDCETVNSHG
-612 QQAIALDGYDKTTV
+612 QQAIALNGYDKTTV

-635 AGDKTATVT
+635 TDKTATVT
-644 ITDQQAYA
+644 ITKPQAYA
-652 DQYKPDGA
+652 DQYKPDG
-660 AHTYDSEN
+660 HIYDSEN
-668 RSNRNTFTME
+668 RNNRDTFTME
-678 WKKGADGWNWYLK
+678 WKKGEGGWNWYLK

-705 TDDDVKKALDG
+705 TEDDVKTALG
-716 LEKGVQVTCVTEK
+716 KLEKGVQVTCVTKK

-797 DGSSWKAAAN
+797 DGSSWKADPN
-807 GNPAEIEVEHVNAPD
+807 DNPPAIEVEHVNAPD

-842 ADKTVTIYAGSRSN
+842 ADKTVTIRAGSRSN

-865 SGVTFADAS
+865 SGVTFANAA

-887 EVTANWKY
+887 EVTANWRY

-1147 EDEEDLLEGM
+1147 EDEEDLLKGM

>member
-1 MKKRIFASLLA
+1 MKRRILSSLMA
-12 LVMAFSLLPVSA
+12 LVLVFGLLPVSA
-24 MAASSTDL
+24 MAKASDWGADRPTSEIKSVYQIQNGETKSPSTNFILGNGDGQL
-32 DADVPELAKLG
+32 RAMPTGSENGQSFNASAYCGVTAVSSDPDVVE
-43 DTYIQRRTPQQNEQG
+43 
-58 GVKNSTISVPA
+58 VKNYEIGTWRSSDSWNGKDCLQVNVGLKKAGSAIVTITYYYTFSANANPFTN
-69 QNYSLVTNEPGTY
+69 QNALWFKGTCY
-82 QRLPMAGN
+82 
-90 NYAIYTPTN
+90 YTVKVIDPDEKPN
-99 YAVPATANVTV
+99 KPTV
-110 SEEGIIGNCSF
+110 SDIERFRNYVNTTSSSKGAVYMWCETYDHHAWF
-121 TLGRKLYNGRYYPCL
+121 DYVTEVEDAYTLGEVVKN
-136 QFDYKALQEGTV
+136 DGTV
-148 TVTLHYYYNYA
+148 L
-159 LQNTVNGTVWWKEDA
+159 
-174 TFTVTVG
+174 
-181 EQVKPTGKPVVSNFT
+181 
-196 DEISLKCIDNSAH
+196 SA
-209 DASADFD
+209 S
-216 DSSVTGGYSFGDIIN
+216 TY
-231 NDGANALFPIDEF
+231 
-244 PWMCV
+244 PWICV
-249 MTFNTR
+249 MTLDANK
-255 AYLDAYN
+255 YLAAYN
-262 SVLSTRYD
+262 SELGVQCG
-270 THYLAENQD
+270 THYLKDGQNATETATWYYNAELSKWQYRSDD
-279 AEKTFTFYSRGNKKW
+279 APIYI
-294 SYDSKALP
+294 D
-302 VVINI
+302 I
-307 THVEP
+307 THTAP
-312 TPKPDVPDTPNGD
+312 TPEPDVPNTPDGD
-325 QIIEDLGDA
+325 QIITDLGNA
-334 VKDAVKVECVNETG
+334 VKDAVKIECANETG
-348 AHSAKTYDLTAGGI
+348 AHPTRTYDLTAGGI
-362 GSITKP
+362 GSITEP
-368 TKNSAGKYTVNVT
+368 TKNSDDKYTVNVT

-392 TYTGVSHNLK
+392 TDTGVSHNLK
-402 TGAASSQTIALTYN
+402 TGAASSQTITLTYN
-416 AANNKWEA
+416 ATDGKWEA

-432 FEVEHEET
+432 FKVEHEGI
-440 PAKPNVNEIYKGGYS
+440 PAKPDVDTIYKDEY
-455 DLDGNP
+455 LDPDGHP

-467 SKEFAVILECNKDT
+467 SEKFAVILECNKVT

-497 TLGNV
+497 TLGDV

-521 DYTKYME
+521 YYTKYME

-543 HEIVGTETTREIVW
+543 HEIVAGTEMTREIVW
-557 YYNRASKSWSVL
+557 YYNRTSKWSVL

-583 EKAPDEDMLETAVEN
+583 EKDPDVDKLETAVEN
-598 AVLYVDCETVNSHG
+598 AELYVDCETVDSHG
-612 QQAIALDGYDKTTV
+612 RQAIALNGYNKTTV
-626 TTRPYTVAR
+626 TTKPYTVAR
-635 AGDKTATVT
+635 TDKTATVI

-660 AHTYDSEN
+660 AHTYDREN
-668 RSNRNTFTME
+668 PSNHDRFTME
-678 WKKGADGWNWYLK
+678 WKKGEGGWNWYLK
-691 GEPALIMTKCTPKP
+691 GEPALIMTKCTPVP
-705 TDDDVKKALDG
+705 TEDDVKKALDG
-716 LEKGVQVTCVTEK
+716 LEKGVRVTCVTEK

-742 LPKNWELGGET
+742 LPENWRLGGEFD
-753 NWNGHIGYEVEA
+753 WNGHIGYEVEA

-773 FISKH
+773 FSSEH
-778 GTHTVKDGMPE
+778 GKHTVKDGMPE

-807 GNPAEIEVEHVNAPD
+807 DNPAAIEVEHVNAPD
-822 TYQVTVKNSA
+822 TYQVTVKNST

-842 ADKTVTIYAGSRSN
+842 ADKTVTIHAGSRSN

-874 KADTTFKMPAKAV
+874 RADTTFKMPAKAV

-1112 LGWIQG
+1112 LSWIQG

-1184 RGGEVWTKLTRD
+1184 RGGEVWTKLIRD

>member
-1 MKKRIFASLLA
+1 MKRRILSSLMA
-12 LVMAFSLLPVSA
+12 LVLVFGLLPVSA
-24 MAASSTDL
+24 MAKASNWGAYRPKSEIKSGYQIRNGETKSPSTNFILGNGDGQL
-32 DADVPELAKLG
+32 RTMPTGSENGQSFNASAYCGVTAVSSDPDVVEVKNYEIGTWRSSDSWNGKDCLQVNVGLKKAGSATVTITYYYTFSANANPFTNQNALWFKGTCYYTVKVIDPDEKPDKPTASDIERFRNYVNTTSSSKG
-43 DTYIQRRTPQQNEQG
+43 AVYMWCDTYDHHAWFDYVTEVEDAYTLG
-58 GVKNSTISVPA
+58 EVVKN
-69 QNYSLVTNEPGTY
+69 
-82 QRLPMAGN
+82 
-90 NYAIYTPTN
+90 
-99 YAVPATANVTV
+99 
-110 SEEGIIGNCSF
+110 
-121 TLGRKLYNGRYYPCL
+121 
-136 QFDYKALQEGTV
+136 DGTV
-148 TVTLHYYYNYA
+148 L
-159 LQNTVNGTVWWKEDA
+159 
-174 TFTVTVG
+174 
-181 EQVKPTGKPVVSNFT
+181 
-196 DEISLKCIDNSAH
+196 SA
-209 DASADFD
+209 S
-216 DSSVTGGYSFGDIIN
+216 TY
-231 NDGANALFPIDEF
+231 
-244 PWMCV
+244 PWICV
-249 MTFNTR
+249 MTLDANK
-255 AYLDAYN
+255 YLAAYN
-262 SVLSTRYD
+262 SELGDKYG
-270 THYLAENQD
+270 THYLKDGQNATETATWYYNAELSKWQYRSDD
-279 AEKTFTFYSRGNKKW
+279 APIYI
-294 SYDSKALP
+294 D
-302 VVINI
+302 I
-307 THVEP
+307 THTAP
-312 TPKPDVPDTPNGD
+312 TPEPDVPNTPNGD

-334 VKDAVKVECVNETG
+334 VKGAVKVECVNETD
-348 AHSAKTYDLTAGGI
+348 AEAAETYNLTAGDI

-368 TKNSAGKYTVNVT
+368 TKNPEGKYTVNVT
-381 IEADEYVKQYS
+381 IEADEYVTKYS
-392 TYTGVSHNLK
+392 TDTGVSHNLK
-402 TGAASSQTIALTYN
+402 TGAASSQTITLTYN
-416 AANNKWEA
+416 ATNNKWEA

-432 FEVEHEET
+432 FKVEHEET
-440 PAKPNVNEIYKGGYS
+440 PAKPDVDKIYKDEYF
-455 DLDGNP
+455 DPDGNP

-467 SKEFAVILECNKDT
+467 SKEFAVILKCNKVT
-481 KHIYGFN
+481 NHIYGFN
-488 SLGLVDGGY
+488 RLGLVDGGY
-497 TLGNV
+497 TLGDV
-502 EPNTGANKTDYPY
+502 EPNTDANKTDYPY

-543 HEIVGTETTREIVW
+543 HEIVGTERTREIVW
-557 YYNRASKSWSVL
+557 YYNRAGKWIVL

-583 EKAPDEDMLETAVEN
+583 EKDPDADKLETAVEN
-598 AVLYVDCETVNSHG
+598 AELYVNCETVDSHDR
-612 QQAIALDGYDKTTV
+612 QAIALNGYDKTTV
-626 TTRPYTVAR
+626 KTKPYTVVR
-635 AGDKTATVT
+635 TDKTATVT
-644 ITDQQAYA
+644 ITDQKAYA
-652 DQYKPDGA
+652 DQYKPGGA
-660 AHTYDSEN
+660 AHTYDSGN
-668 RSNRNTFTME
+668 QSNRNTFNME

-691 GEPALIMTKCTPKP
+691 GEPALIMTTCTPKP
-705 TDDDVKKALDG
+705 TDDDVKTALDG
-716 LEKGVQVTCVTEK
+716 LEKDVRVTCVTKK

-742 LPKNWELGGET
+742 LPENWRLGEET

-765 PTSSFVNL
+765 PTSSFVKL

-797 DGSSWKAAAN
+797 DGSSWKAAAH

-842 ADKTVTIYAGSRSN
+842 ADKTVTIHASSRSN

-865 SGVTFADAS
+865 SGVTFADAA

-927 SWVKDYEDLPTPTRS
+927 SWVKDYEDLPTPIRS

-1147 EDEEDLLEGM
+1147 EDEEDLLKGM

>member
-1 MKKRIFASLLA
+1 MKRRILSSLMA
-12 LVMAFSLLPVSA
+12 LVLVFGLLPVSA
-24 MAASSTDL
+24 MAKASNWGADRPKSEIKSGYQIRNGETKSPSTNFILGNGDGQL
-32 DADVPELAKLG
+32 RTMPTGSENGQSFNASAYCGVTAVSSDPDVVEVKNYEIGTWRSSDSWNGKDCLQVNVGLKKAGSATVTITYYYTFSANANPFTNQNALWFKGTCYYTVKVIDPDEKPDKPTASDIERFRNYVNTTSSSKGAVYMWCDTYDHHAWFNYVTDVPDGYSLG
-43 DTYIQRRTPQQNEQG
+43 EV
-58 GVKNSTISVPA
+58 VKNDGSDPSAST
-69 QNYSLVTNEPGTY
+69 
-82 QRLPMAGN
+82 
-90 NYAIYTPTN
+90 
-99 YAVPATANVTV
+99 
-110 SEEGIIGNCSF
+110 
-121 TLGRKLYNGRYYPCL
+121 YP
-136 QFDYKALQEGTV
+136 
-148 TVTLHYYYNYA
+148 
-159 LQNTVNGTVWWKEDA
+159 W
-174 TFTVTVG
+174 
-181 EQVKPTGKPVVSNFT
+181 
-196 DEISLKCIDNSAH
+196 I
-209 DASADFD
+209 
-216 DSSVTGGYSFGDIIN
+216 
-231 NDGANALFPIDEF
+231 
-244 PWMCV
+244 CV
-249 MTFNTR
+249 MTLDANK
-255 AYLDAYN
+255 YLAAYN
-262 SVLSTRYD
+262 SELGAKYG
-270 THYLAENQD
+270 THYLKDGQNATETATWYYNVELSKWQYRSTD
-279 AEKTFTFYSRGNKKW
+279 APIYI
-294 SYDSKALP
+294 D
-302 VVINI
+302 I
-307 THVEP
+307 THTAP
-312 TPKPDVPDTPNGD
+312 TPKPDVPNTPNGD
-325 QIIEDLGDA
+325 QIIADLGDA

-348 AHSAKTYDLTAGGI
+348 AHSAKTYHLTAGDI
-362 GSITKP
+362 GSITEP
-368 TKNSAGKYTVNVT
+368 TKNSDGKYTVNVT
-381 IEADEYVKQYS
+381 IKADEYVKQYS
-392 TYTGVSHNLK
+392 TDIGVSHNLK
-402 TGAASSQTIALTYN
+402 TGAASSQTITLTYN
-416 AANNKWEA
+416 AAGGKWEA
-424 TGTAPYVT
+424 TGPAPYVT
-432 FEVEHEET
+432 FEVEHEGI
-440 PAKPNVNEIYKGGYS
+440 PAQPDVDKIYKGGYS
-455 DLDGNP
+455 DPDGNP

-467 SKEFAVILECNKDT
+467 SKKFAVILECNKVP

-521 DYTKYME
+521 DYTKYVE
-528 QANKDIQEKHPADGE
+528 QANKDYQGEDGE
-543 HEIVGTETTREIVW
+543 HEIVAGTETTREIVW
-557 YYNRASKSWSVL
+557 YYNSTSKWSVL

-583 EKAPDEDMLETAVEN
+583 EKAPDVDTLETAVEN
-598 AVLYVDCETVNSHG
+598 AELYVDCETVNSHNR
-612 QQAIALDGYDKTTV
+612 QAIALNGYDKTTV
-626 TTRPYTVAR
+626 TTKPYMVVRT
-635 AGDKTATVT
+635 DKTATVT
-644 ITDQQAYA
+644 ITNQQAYA

-660 AHTYDSEN
+660 AHTYDSAN
-668 RSNRNTFTME
+668 RNNRNTFTME
-678 WKKGADGWNWYLK
+678 WKKGEDGWNWYLK
-691 GEPALIMTKCTPKP
+691 GDPALIMTKCKPEP
-705 TDDDVKKALDG
+705 TDDDVKTALDG
-716 LEKGVQVTCVTEK
+716 LEKGVRVTCVTEK

-742 LPKNWELGGET
+742 LPENWELGGEVD
-753 NWNGHIGYEVEA
+753 WNGHIGYEVET

-789 TLRWVIYW
+789 MLHWVIYW
-797 DGSSWKAAAN
+797 DGSNWKAAAHDT
-807 GNPAEIEVEHVNAPD
+807 PAAIEVEHVNAPD
-822 TYQVTVKNSA
+822 TYQVTVKNST

-842 ADKTVTIYAGSRSN
+842 ADKTVTIHAGSRSN

-865 SGVTFADAS
+865 SGVTFANAA

-887 EVTANWKY
+887 EVTANWRY

-1147 EDEEDLLEGM
+1147 EDEEDLLKGM

>member
-1 MKKRIFASLLA
+1 MKRRILSSLMA
-12 LVMAFSLLPVSA
+12 LVLVFGLLPVSA
-24 MAASSTDL
+24 MAEASNHDPLTKSSAIKGTIKPGMSQTASTTK
-32 DADVPELAKLG
+32 APGDVELRIMPTMTIGNATYNAMAYCGVEAVSSNPEVAAVKLTNG
-43 DTYIQRRTPQQNEQG
+43 HQDIVIGKWQG
-58 GVKNSTISVPA
+58 GDWNGADCLQLNVEAKK
-69 QNYSLVTNEPGTY
+69 PGTAVITTTFY
-82 QRLPMAGN
+82 YTFSQN
-90 NYAIYTPTN
+90 NDPFHQESTWFKGTH
-99 YAVPATANVTV
+99 
-110 SEEGIIGNCSF
+110 
-121 TLGRKLYNGRYYPCL
+121 RY
-136 QFDYKALQEGTV
+136 TV
-148 TVTLHYYYNYA
+148 TV
-159 LQNTVNGTVWWKEDA
+159 VDPDA
-174 TFTVTVG
+174 NKPA
-181 EQVKPTGKPVVSNFT
+181 KPTVSDIERFRNYVNKTSSSKGAVYMWCDTYDHHAWFDYVT
-196 DEISLKCIDNSAH
+196 DVPD
-209 DASADFD
+209 
-216 DSSVTGGYSFGDIIN
+216 GYSLGEVVK
-231 NDGANALFPIDEF
+231 NDGRVLSASTY
-244 PWMCV
+244 PWICV
-249 MTFNTR
+249 MTLDANK
-255 AYLDAYN
+255 YLDAYN
-262 SVLSTRYD
+262 SELGNEYG
-270 THYLAENQD
+270 THYLKDGQNATETATWYYNV
-279 AEKTFTFYSRGNKKW
+279 ELSKW
-294 SYDSKALP
+294 EYRSKAAP
-302 VVINI
+302 VYINI
-307 THVEP
+307 THTAP
-312 TPKPDVPDTPNGD
+312 TPKPDVPDKPNGD
-325 QIIEDLGDA
+325 QIIADLGDA
-334 VKDAVKVECVNETG
+334 VKDAVKVECVNEIG
-348 AHSAKTYDLTAGGI
+348 AHPAETYDLTAGGI
-362 GSITKP
+362 GSITEP
-368 TKNSAGKYTVNVT
+368 TKNSDDKYTVNVT

-392 TYTGVSHNLK
+392 TDTGVSHNLK
-402 TGAASSQTIALTYN
+402 TGAASSQTITLTYN
-416 AANNKWEA
+416 ATDGKWEA

-432 FEVEHEET
+432 FKVEHEGI
-440 PAKPNVNEIYKGGYS
+440 PAKPDVDTIYKDEY
-455 DLDGNP
+455 LDPDGHP

-467 SKEFAVILECNKDT
+467 SEKFAVILECNKVT

-497 TLGNV
+497 TLGDV

-521 DYTKYME
+521 YYTKYME

-543 HEIVGTETTREIVW
+543 HEIVAGTEMTREIVW
-557 YYNRASKSWSVL
+557 YYNRTSKWSVL

-583 EKAPDEDMLETAVEN
+583 EKDPDVDKLETAVEN
-598 AVLYVDCETVNSHG
+598 AELYVDCETVDSHG
-612 QQAIALDGYDKTTV
+612 RQAIALNGYNKTTV
-626 TTRPYTVAR
+626 TTKPYTVAR
-635 AGDKTATVT
+635 TDKTATVI

-660 AHTYDSEN
+660 AHTYDREN
-668 RSNRNTFTME
+668 PSNHDRFTME
-678 WKKGADGWNWYLK
+678 WKKGEGGWNWYLK
-691 GEPALIMTKCTPKP
+691 GEPALIMTKCTPVP
-705 TDDDVKKALDG
+705 TEDDVKKALDG
-716 LEKGVQVTCVTEK
+716 LEKGVRVTCVTEK

-742 LPKNWELGGET
+742 LPENWRLGGEFD
-753 NWNGHIGYEVEA
+753 WNGHIGYEVEA

-773 FISKH
+773 FSSEH
-778 GTHTVKDGMPE
+778 GKHTVKDGMPK

-807 GNPAEIEVEHVNAPD
+807 DNPAAIEVEHVNAPD

-842 ADKTVTIYAGSRSN
+842 ADKTVTIHAGSRSN
-856 YTFIGWTTS
+856 YTFIGWTTRS
-865 SGVTFADAS
+865 DVTFADAS

-1157 KVWPD
+1157 KMWPD

>member
-1 MKKRIFASLLA
+1 MKRRILSSLMALVLVFGLLA
-12 LVMAFSLLPVSA
+12 VSA
-24 MAASSTDL
+24 MAASV
-32 DADVPELAKLG
+32 DATIVRTSLG
-43 DTYIQRRTPQQNEQG
+43 DAVLEKGTPRSSSYLRNINVG
-58 GVKNSTISVPA
+58 SIDK
-69 QNYSLVTNEPGTY
+69 VTNEPGLW
-82 QRLPMAGN
+82 QRLPRNTLVG
-90 NYAIYTPTN
+90 YGTVTPVN
-99 YAVPATANVTV
+99 YAVPKTGSVEV
-110 SEEGIIGNCSF
+110 SNPGVIGNCSF
-121 TLGRKLYNGRYYPCL
+121 SLEYWTGGGYTNVPCL
-136 QFDYKALQEGTV
+136 QFNYKALEVGTTKV
-148 TVTLHYYYNYA
+148 TVTYYYNYG
-159 LQNTVNGTVWWKEDA
+159 LINIPDGRTWYKETA

-196 DEISLKCIDNSAH
+196 DEISLKCIDDSAH

-216 DSSVTGGYSFGDIIN
+216 DSSVTEGYSFGDIIN

-262 SVLSTRYD
+262 SVLSSNYG

-302 VVINI
+302 VVIDI

-312 TPKPDVPDTPNGD
+312 TPEPDVPNAPNGEK
-325 QIIEDLGDA
+325 IITDLGDA
-334 VKDAVKVECVNETG
+334 VKGAVKVECVNETD
-348 AHSAKTYDLTAGGI
+348 AEAAKTYDLTAGDI
-362 GSITKP
+362 GSITEP
-368 TKNSAGKYTVNVT
+368 TKNSDDKYTVNVT

-392 TYTGVSHNLK
+392 TDTGVSHNLK
-402 TGAASSQTIALTYN
+402 TGAASSQTITLTYN
-416 AANNKWEA
+416 AAGGKWEA

-432 FEVEHEET
+432 FKVEHEGI
-440 PAKPNVNEIYKGGYS
+440 PAKPDVDTIYKDEYF
-455 DLDGNP
+455 DPDGNP

-467 SKEFAVILECNKDT
+467 SKEFAVILKCNKVT
-481 KHIYGFN
+481 NHIYGFN
-488 SLGLVDGGY
+488 SLGLVPGGY
-497 TLGNV
+497 TLGDV

-543 HEIVGTETTREIVW
+543 HEIVAGTEMTREIVW
-557 YYNRASKSWSVL
+557 YYNSTSKWSVL
-569 AENDRAPIVIPVTC
+569 AENHRAPIVIPVTC
-583 EKAPDEDMLETAVEN
+583 EKAPDVDKLETAVEN
-598 AVLYVDCETVNSHG
+598 AKLYVDCETVGSHDRR
-612 QQAIALDGYDKTTV
+612 AIALNGYDKTTV
-626 TTRPYTVAR
+626 TTRPYTVVR
-635 AGDKTATVT
+635 TDKTATVT
-644 ITDQQAYA
+644 ITNQQAYA

-668 RSNRNTFTME
+668 RSNRDTFTME
-678 WKKGADGWNWYLK
+678 WKKGEGGWNWYLK
-691 GEPALIMTKCTPKP
+691 GEPALIMTKCTPVP
-705 TDDDVKKALDG
+705 TEDDVKKALDG
-716 LEKGVQVTCVTEK
+716 LEKGVRVTCVTEK

-742 LPKNWELGGET
+742 LPENWRLGGEFD
-753 NWNGHIGYEVEA
+753 WNGHIGYEVEA

-773 FISKH
+773 FSSEH
-778 GTHTVKDGMPE
+778 GKHTVKDGMPA

-807 GNPAEIEVEHVNAPD
+807 DNPAAIEVEHVNAPD

-842 ADKTVTIYAGSRSN
+842 ADKTVTIHAGSRSN

-865 SGVTFADAS
+865 SGVTFANAA

-1157 KVWPD
+1157 KMWPD

-1174 EATNSHDYKD
+1174 EATNSHDYKN

>member
-1 MKKRIFASLLA
+1 MKRRILSSLMA
-12 LVMAFSLLPVSA
+12 LVLVFGLLPVSA

-32 DADVPELAKLG
+32 DADVPELARLG

-58 GVKNSTISVPA
+58 GVKNSTISVPV

-121 TLGRKLYNGRYYPCL
+121 TLGKKLYNGRYYPCL

-159 LQNTVNGTVWWKEDA
+159 LPKTVNGTVWWKEDA

-196 DEISLKCIDNSAH
+196 DEISLKCIDSSAH

-216 DSSVTGGYSFGDIIN
+216 DSSVTEGYSFGDIID
-231 NDGANALFPIDEF
+231 NDGANDLFPVDEF

-262 SVLSTRYD
+262 SVLSSRYG

-294 SYDSKALP
+294 SYDSEALP
-302 VVINI
+302 VVIDI
-307 THVEP
+307 THTAP
-312 TPKPDVPDTPNGD
+312 TPKPDVPNTPNGD
-325 QIIEDLGDA
+325 QIIEDLGDD
-334 VKDAVKVECVNETG
+334 VKGAVKVECVNETG

-368 TKNSAGKYTVNVT
+368 TKNSDSTYTVNVT

-392 TYTGVSHNLK
+392 TDIGVSHNLK
-402 TGAASSQTIALTYN
+402 TGAASSQTITLTYN
-416 AANNKWEA
+416 ATNNKWEA

-432 FEVEHEET
+432 FKVEHEGI
-440 PAKPNVNEIYKGGYS
+440 PAKPDVDKIYKGGYS
-455 DLDGNP
+455 DSAGNP

-467 SKEFAVILECNKDT
+467 SKEFAVILKCNKVT

-497 TLGNV
+497 TLGDVVDN
-502 EPNTGANKTDYPY
+502 EDENTKTAYPY

-521 DYTKYME
+521 DYTKYVD
-528 QANKDIQEKHPADGE
+528 QANKDYQGEDGE
-543 HEIVGTETTREIVW
+543 HEIVAGTETTREIVW

-583 EKAPDEDMLETAVEN
+583 EKAPDEGMLETAVEN
-598 AVLYVDCETVNSHG
+598 AELYVNCETVDSHVR
-612 QQAIALDGYDKTTV
+612 QPIALNGYDQTTV
-626 TTRPYTVAR
+626 TTKPYTVMR
-635 AGDKTATVT
+635 TDKTATVT
-644 ITDQQAYA
+644 ITKPQAYA
-652 DQYKPDGA
+652 DQYKPGGA
-660 AHTYDSEN
+660 AHTYDSAN
-668 RSNRNTFTME
+668 RNNRNTFTME
-678 WKKGADGWNWYLK
+678 WKKGAEGWNWYLK
-691 GEPALIMTKCTPKP
+691 GKPALIMTKCTPVP
-705 TDDDVKKALDG
+705 TADDVKTALDG
-716 LEKGVQVTCVTEK
+716 LEKGVQVICVTEK

-742 LPKNWELGGET
+742 LPENWKLGGKVD
-753 NWNGHIGYEVEA
+753 WGHIGYEVEA

-773 FISKH
+773 FISKN
-778 GTHTVKDGMPE
+778 GKHTVKDGMPE
-789 TLRWVIYW
+789 MLRWVIYW
-797 DGSSWKAAAN
+797 DGSSWKAAAHD
-807 GNPAEIEVEHVNAPD
+807 NPAAIEVEHVNAPD
-822 TYQVTVKNSA
+822 TYQVTVKNST

-842 ADKTVTIYAGSRSN
+842 ADKTVTIHAGSRSN

-865 SGVTFADAS
+865 SGVTFANAA

-927 SWVKDYEDLPTPTRS
+927 SWVKDYEDLPTPIRS

-1162 CNPGDWFYLAVQ
+1162 CNPGDWFYLAV
-1174 EATNSHDYKD
+1174 
-1184 RGGEVWTKLTRD
+1184 
-1196 PDWTRYER
+1196 

>member
-1 MKKRIFASLLA
+1 MKRRILSSLMA
-12 LVMAFSLLPVSA
+12 LVLVFGLLPVSA
-24 MAASSTDL
+24 MAKASNWGADRPKSEIKSGYQIRNGETKSPSTNFILGNGDGQL
-32 DADVPELAKLG
+32 RTMPTGSENGQSFNASAYCGVTAVSSDPDVVEVKNYEIGTWRSSDSWNGKDCLQVNVGLKKAGSATVTITYYYTFSANANPFTNQNALWFEGTCYYTVKVIDPDEKPDKPTASDIERFRNYVNTTSSSKG
-43 DTYIQRRTPQQNEQG
+43 AVYMWCDTYDHHAWFDYVTEVEDAYTLG
-58 GVKNSTISVPA
+58 EVVKNDGSVLSAST
-69 QNYSLVTNEPGTY
+69 
-82 QRLPMAGN
+82 
-90 NYAIYTPTN
+90 
-99 YAVPATANVTV
+99 
-110 SEEGIIGNCSF
+110 
-121 TLGRKLYNGRYYPCL
+121 YP
-136 QFDYKALQEGTV
+136 
-148 TVTLHYYYNYA
+148 
-159 LQNTVNGTVWWKEDA
+159 W
-174 TFTVTVG
+174 
-181 EQVKPTGKPVVSNFT
+181 
-196 DEISLKCIDNSAH
+196 I
-209 DASADFD
+209 
-216 DSSVTGGYSFGDIIN
+216 
-231 NDGANALFPIDEF
+231 
-244 PWMCV
+244 CV
-249 MTFNTR
+249 MTLDANK
-255 AYLDAYN
+255 YLAAYN
-262 SVLSTRYD
+262 SGLGVQCG
-270 THYLAENQD
+270 THYLKDGQD
-279 AEKTFTFYSRGNKKW
+279 ATETATWYYNVELSKW
-294 SYDSKALP
+294 QYRSADAP
-302 VVINI
+302 VYIDI
-307 THVEP
+307 THTAP
-312 TPKPDVPDTPNGD
+312 TPKPDVPNTPNGD
-325 QIIEDLGDA
+325 QIITDLGNA
-334 VKDAVKVECVNETG
+334 VKDAVKVECANETG
-348 AHSAKTYDLTAGGI
+348 AHPTRTYDLTAGDI
-362 GSITKP
+362 GSITAP
-368 TKNSAGKYTVNVT
+368 AKNSDGKYTVNVT
-381 IEADEYVKQYS
+381 IKADEYVKQYS
-392 TYTGVSHNLK
+392 TDTGVSHNLK

-416 AANNKWEA
+416 AAGGKWKA
-424 TGTAPYVT
+424 TGPAPYVT
-432 FEVEHEET
+432 FKVEHEGI
-440 PAKPNVNEIYKGGYS
+440 PAKPDVDTIYKDEYL
-455 DLDGNP
+455 DPDGNP

-467 SKEFAVILECNKDT
+467 SKEFAVILKCNKVT

-497 TLGNV
+497 TLGDVVDN
-502 EPNTGANKTDYPY
+502 EDENTKTAYPY

-521 DYTKYME
+521 DYTKYVD
-528 QANKDIQEKHPADGE
+528 QANRDYQGEDGE
-543 HEIVGTETTREIVW
+543 HEIVAGTKTTREIVW
-557 YYNRASKSWSVL
+557 YYNRASKSWIVL

-598 AVLYVDCETVNSHG
+598 AELYVNCETVDSHDR
-612 QQAIALDGYDKTTV
+612 QAIALDGYDKTTV
-626 TTRPYTVAR
+626 TTKPYMVVRT
-635 AGDKTATVT
+635 DKTATVT
-644 ITDQQAYA
+644 ITNQKAYA
-652 DQYKPDGA
+652 DRYKPDGA
-660 AHTYDSEN
+660 AHTYDSAN
-668 RSNRNTFTME
+668 RNNRNTFTME

-691 GEPALIMTKCTPKP
+691 GEPALIMTKCTPVP
-705 TDDDVKKALDG
+705 TADDVKTALDG

-742 LPKNWELGGET
+742 LPENWKLGGKVD
-753 NWNGHIGYEVEA
+753 WGHIGYEVEA

-773 FISKH
+773 FSSEH
-778 GTHTVKDGMPE
+778 GKHTVKDGMPE

-797 DGSSWKAAAN
+797 DGSSWKADAHD
-807 GNPAEIEVEHVNAPD
+807 NPAAIEVEHVNAPD

-842 ADKTVTIYAGSRSN
+842 ADKTVTIHAGSRSN

-865 SGVTFADAS
+865 SGVTFANAA

-927 SWVKDYEDLPTPTRS
+927 SWVKDYEDLPTPIRS

>member
-1 MKKRIFASLLA
+1 MKRRILSSLMA
-12 LVMAFSLLPVSA
+12 LVLVFGLLPVSA
-24 MAASSTDL
+24 MAKASNWGADRPKSEIKSRYQIRNGETKSPSTNFILGNGDGQL
-32 DADVPELAKLG
+32 RTMPTGSENGQSFNASAYCGVTAVSSDPDVVEVKNYEIGTWRSSDSWNGKDCLQVNVGLKKAGSATVTITYYYTFSANANPFTNQNALWFKGTCYYTVKVIDPDEKPDKPTASDIERFRNYVNTTSSSKG
-43 DTYIQRRTPQQNEQG
+43 AVYMWCDTYDHHAWFDYVTEVEDAYTLG
-58 GVKNSTISVPA
+58 EVVKNDGSVLSAST
-69 QNYSLVTNEPGTY
+69 
-82 QRLPMAGN
+82 
-90 NYAIYTPTN
+90 
-99 YAVPATANVTV
+99 
-110 SEEGIIGNCSF
+110 
-121 TLGRKLYNGRYYPCL
+121 YP
-136 QFDYKALQEGTV
+136 
-148 TVTLHYYYNYA
+148 
-159 LQNTVNGTVWWKEDA
+159 W
-174 TFTVTVG
+174 
-181 EQVKPTGKPVVSNFT
+181 
-196 DEISLKCIDNSAH
+196 I
-209 DASADFD
+209 
-216 DSSVTGGYSFGDIIN
+216 
-231 NDGANALFPIDEF
+231 
-244 PWMCV
+244 CV
-249 MTFNTR
+249 MTLDANK
-255 AYLDAYN
+255 YLAAYN
-262 SVLSTRYD
+262 SGLGVQCG
-270 THYLAENQD
+270 THYLKDGQD
-279 AEKTFTFYSRGNKKW
+279 ATETATWYYNVELSKW
-294 SYDSKALP
+294 QYRSADAP
-302 VVINI
+302 VYIDI
-307 THVEP
+307 THTAP
-312 TPKPDVPDTPNGD
+312 TPKPDVPNTPNGD
-325 QIIEDLGDA
+325 QIITDLGNA
-334 VKDAVKVECVNETG
+334 VKDAVKVECANETG
-348 AHSAKTYDLTAGGI
+348 AHPTRTYNLTAGDI
-362 GSITKP
+362 GSITAP
-368 TKNSAGKYTVNVT
+368 AKNSDGKYTVNVT
-381 IEADEYVKQYS
+381 IKADEYVKQYS
-392 TYTGVSHNLK
+392 TDTGVSHNLK

-416 AANNKWEA
+416 AAGGKWKA
-424 TGTAPYVT
+424 TGPAPYVT
-432 FEVEHEET
+432 FKVEHEGI
-440 PAKPNVNEIYKGGYS
+440 PAKPDVDTIYKDEYL
-455 DLDGNP
+455 DPDGNP

-467 SKEFAVILECNKDT
+467 SKEFAVILKCNKVT

-497 TLGNV
+497 TLGDVVDN
-502 EPNTGANKTDYPY
+502 EDENTKTAYPY

-521 DYTKYME
+521 DYTKYVD
-528 QANKDIQEKHPADGE
+528 QANRDYQGEDGE
-543 HEIVGTETTREIVW
+543 HEIVAGTKTTREIVW
-557 YYNRASKSWSVL
+557 YYNRASKSWIVL

-598 AVLYVDCETVNSHG
+598 AELYVNCETVDSHDR
-612 QQAIALDGYDKTTV
+612 QAIALDGYDKTTV
-626 TTRPYTVAR
+626 TTKPYMVVRT
-635 AGDKTATVT
+635 DKTATVT
-644 ITDQQAYA
+644 ITNQKAYA
-652 DQYKPDGA
+652 DRYKPDGA
-660 AHTYDSEN
+660 AHTYDSAN
-668 RSNRNTFTME
+668 RNNRNTFTME

-691 GEPALIMTKCTPKP
+691 GEPALIMTKCTPVP
-705 TDDDVKKALDG
+705 TADDVKTALDG

-742 LPKNWELGGET
+742 LPENWKLGGKVD
-753 NWNGHIGYEVEA
+753 WGHIGYEVEA

-773 FISKH
+773 FSSEH
-778 GTHTVKDGMPE
+778 GKHTVKDGMPK

-797 DGSSWKAAAN
+797 DGSSWKADAHD
-807 GNPAEIEVEHVNAPD
+807 NPAAIEVEHVNAPD

-842 ADKTVTIYAGSRSN
+842 ADKTVTIHAGSRSN

-865 SGVTFADAS
+865 SGVTFANAA

-927 SWVKDYEDLPTPTRS
+927 SWVKDYEDLPTPIRS